1 MTSCAERIA
10 GGTEKTYN
18 KINYEPW
25 NGLKIYEYNPK
36 EPVIKGEMNMRKR
49 KWYERMSAAVLI
61 AVLLV
66 NHGDMG
72 IMAKAETITAL
83 EENLEEENKKIEAE
97 TASASNA
104 DEKRDT
110 TVDSNETTESDLE
123 KETATASNG
132 KEAPEIKRKMAKS
145 AMNAEPVTEGIYT
158 ISQTDGKFK
167 VVGGSLTEDGENLNS
182 LTDAFNKILSFGT
195 DTNININF
203 DNVNI
208 SSGAPGAPKLTKG
221 CELTLK
227 GTYTS
232 AAEAF
237 IIGSNDTFII
247 HNEADITTSSY
258 VIRRSSNAKNS
269 TAIFEQNGGTV
280 KSVDGF
286 YMYENDV
293 ISLNGGIIN
302 GNARGNGG
310 TGSIKIKVGTWNGQ
324 LAHIKDIDI
333 CGGQLNNIKDD
344 TSTITAI
351 SESEEVSIRGGEI
364 YAKNTN
370 SSGRAFAI
378 LMSDKT
384 KLSLSDNIDISAAGG
399 NTYGSI
405 YYGYSAQSC
414 ATIDA
419 VNLKTINDTFK
430 FVVSDL
436 AMKASSSLKNWIKGS
451 SGNMKTLVEGI
462 HLSIVN
468 HNSDKGYADQYKSY
482 EARAV
487 DNYIRIM
494 DPKDE
499 SSLIPAGNIK
509 SAEIQLP
516 SDPEKYQVT
525 ITYDKTE
532 DGTEKVETVKYT
544 KAQVTVSGIIDEI
557 LLRNTGTDGV
567 EISVGT
573 TKNPIAGDITVDSG
587 NADDKPVLLKGKIT
601 GKVNV
606 VGTGTLESEINC
618 SGFNGETKSTIHI
631 TGGEII
637 GTVNADN
644 ANESV
649 ITLNSADLIV
659 DGNAHIV
666 DQSAYSSQNRYAIS
680 ATGGVKVTVN
690 GGTIE
695 SKKNTAVYLYRSGSS
710 GLQEDHAKFE
720 MTGGTIK
727 GGEYGLKHTHLNEVT
742 LSGGKISGGENRPDV
757 YMALE
762 KNSVS
767 GTAKFTV
774 EGNFP
779 FASMQIES
787 ASKVNEIDFTKAKAT
802 GEENLKINLPLDGND
817 TGANM
822 KLFKASTS
830 NYRDLLEH
838 ITLSGGKTPIF
849 AVYNEHKISDN
860 PETTEIYA
868 FSAPNLYTVHVKYYT
883 GKDEKDPFYDE
894 YLLNL
899 DDSHRSYLSNLGLPD
914 GAAFSVWRYKEDS
927 NRNGT
932 ATDTTATVNQ
942 LVEDRLNPQGQIPE
956 IELYAGYQVKFDA
969 AISSDDI
976 KENFATIKGTSDG
989 TKVYY
994 TNSNYQGYTGEALRA
1009 EAKKED
1015 SKASFATVDVENGK
1029 FSIELNNL
1037 SVDTSYTYY
1046 LVAENDNN
1054 DVSEMQTVKFM
1065 TLKRTLT
1072 KDDFKIV
1079 GDTEFT
1085 YTNNGDVHNVKVQPV
1100 EEKGGT
1106 FGIDAVRY
1114 KEKVGAE
1121 DADNFIGAPAAA
1133 GTYGIYVSTNSENG
1147 VERVTNLR
1155 IGEITIKKA
1164 TFNPDWFQTVTSINY
1179 GNDEEDYLKP
1189 GIKDAYSVGGHT
1201 VTGYGEIRFEL
1212 YRDAE
1217 LTQKVSRNAEGHYEV
1232 NADPDQEY
1240 VTYYMGIT
1248 SSGGN
1253 NVEAHENPVRIG
1265 TDLKI
1270 YRASNTI
1277 SIVTCPDIRYGEAP
1291 KPELTATDTTGEIKY
1306 TYSSTED
1313 GEYKEWNA
1321 ENKPGL
1327 WYVKATVSQSR
1338 NYKKAESTPVAFTVS
1353 RAQLVPSVNTLQSKT
1368 YDGDT
1373 NAEGTLTLSSADGK
1387 PILPEDAGKLKANGT
1402 FQWTSSDSGTDTVN
1416 VTEITL
1422 DPKFEDRYE
1431 LTTSE
1436 LSNVSCSGAK
1446 IENAQIKNVSVRQM
1460 MELTYNGKE
1469 QLPKVTATGSTIG
1482 GTAITFRYGLTAEQA
1497 ADETQALKTVPA
1509 FTDAGI
1515 YTVYYTASAANHD
1528 SVSGSFEIEIK
1539 NASIT
1544 GVDAAGYT
1552 GIYDG
1557 YSHGIK
1563 ITLTGKA
1570 ENGEILYGE
1579 SEDNCTLKESPVYK
1593 NTGSY
1598 TVYYTVTKK
1607 NFDTISGSAT
1617 VAITPAQLT
1626 VTAESRNVTYKDEP
1640 PVYSST
1646 FEGFVNGENTEVL
1659 GGTLSYECA
1668 YAAGSDVDE
1677 YKIIPSGLTAENG
1690 NYVITYQ
1697 PGKLTVSQAK
1707 PEFELRNLDQLKRV
1721 YDAKNTTPEAW
1732 TDSDGNMTVTIKKGS
1747 EILTEAPMN
1756 AGTYTVEVHTEA
1768 GKNYE
1773 AGSQIF
1779 SFEIKKAPLSVKA
1792 VDQNVTVG
1800 DAIPEYAVL
1809 YEGFAGTDTADVLNG
1824 SLQFT
1829 CEYAP
1834 DSAAGDYAIQPSG
1847 LTSENYEILFENGTL
1862 HAVRRASSGSDD
1874 SDNSDGSGSTKNPA
1888 ATNFGKN
1895 VSNSRSS
1902 ENEAQGTWKRDEKG
1916 WWFEF
1921 TNGTYPAGKKSE
1933 NNSSEKP
1940 FWIWTGGRWWA
1951 FDSEGYLKTGWVFD
1965 GASGKWYLLNEKNG
1979 MQIGWHYDESGRFWY
1994 YLDPVS
2000 GAMLTGWQL
2009 INGKWYYFSKTSGA
2023 VPLGSM
2029 YRETRTPDGYYVDKD
2044 GAWDGLEAKEN

>member
-25 NGLKIYEYNPK
+25 NGLKIYKYNPK

-49 KWYERMSAAVLI
+49 KWYERMSAAALI

-72 IMAKAETITAL
+72 IMAKAETIPAL

-97 TASASNA
+97 TASESNA

-132 KEAPEIKRKMAKS
+132 KETPEIKRKMAKS
-145 AMNAEPVTEGIYT
+145 AMNAETVTEETYS

-269 TAIFEQNGGTV
+269 TVIFEQSGGTV
-280 KSVDGF
+280 ESVDGF
-286 YMYENDV
+286 NMYENDV

-333 CGGQLNNIKDD
+333 YGGQLNNTKDD
-344 TSTITAI
+344 TSTIAAI
-351 SESEEVSIRGGEI
+351 KECEEVSISGGSVF
-364 YAKNTN
+364 AKNTK
-370 SSGRAFAI
+370 GKAFAI
-378 LMSDKT
+378 YMIKNTQLT
-384 KLSLSDNIDISAAGG
+384 LSGNIDVSASG
-399 NTYGSI
+399 TTSGSI
-405 YYGYSAQSC
+405 YYGGASTYPVINAENVQNIGENFFVVPSDRIMQVNPVSNWIMGSKNNIEYLCENIKLTVVNAYDKGSADEYTNYTLKAVGNYIRFVDENKPASPLKSGAIKLADITLSSDGTSYEVYYEVTTDGKEYKETVTYSAQ
-414 ATIDA
+414 
-419 VNLKTINDTFK
+419 NQK
-430 FVVSDL
+430 VSDIL
-436 AMKASSSLKNWIKGS
+436 ND
-451 SGNMKTLVEGI
+451 
-462 HLSIVN
+462 IV
-468 HNSDKGYADQYKSY
+468 S
-482 EARAV
+482 V
-487 DNYIRIM
+487 
-494 DPKDE
+494 
-499 SSLIPAGNIK
+499 
-509 SAEIQLP
+509 
-516 SDPEKYQVT
+516 
-525 ITYDKTE
+525 
-532 DGTEKVETVKYT
+532 
-544 KAQVTVSGIIDEI
+544 
-557 LLRNTGTDGV
+557 NTGTTGP
-567 EISVGT
+567 EITIGSIGT
-573 TKNPIAGDITVDSG
+573 PIEEDITIDTGSMDE
-587 NADDKPVLLKGKIT
+587 NKTTTLKGAIT

-606 VGTGTLESEINC
+606 TGSGTLQSEINC
-618 SGFNGETKSTIHI
+618 SGFYGRTNSEIHI
-631 TGGEII
+631 TDGQITGKE
-637 GTVNADN
+637 N
-644 ANESV
+644 ANDAV
-649 ITLNSADLIV
+649 IVLGAANLTVEGEHTKIWDKSASGGD
-659 DGNAHIV
+659 
-666 DQSAYSSQNRYAIS
+666 RYAIQ
-680 ATGGVKVTVN
+680 AIGGVSV
-690 GGTIE
+690 
-695 SKKNTAVYLYRSGSS
+695 
-710 GLQEDHAKFE
+710 
-720 MTGGTIK
+720 TIK
-727 GGEYGLKHTHLNEVT
+727 GGEIKSDNNTAVYIYRSSGQKKDHATFTMEDGTITGGVYGLRHAHLNEIN
-742 LSGGKISGGENRPDV
+742 LSGGTITGRANQPDV
-757 YMALE
+757 YMARE
-762 KNSVS
+762 INVS
-767 GTAKFTV
+767 ETANFTV

-779 FASMQIES
+779 FKSMQIES
-787 ASKVNEIDFTKAKAT
+787 ASLKNEIDFTKATVTEDK
-802 GEENLKINLPLDGND
+802 KILISSPLD
-817 TGANM
+817 ANTKESYV

-830 NYRDLLEH
+830 NYQDLIKH
-838 ITLSGGKTPIF
+838 IELTGGINPICV
-849 AVYNEHKISDN
+849 VYNANPVSAN

-868 FSAPNLYTVHVKYYT
+868 FSAPNPYTVHVKYYT
-883 GKDEKDPFYDE
+883 GKDESNPFYEE

-899 DDSHRSYLSNLGLPD
+899 DDIHRSYLSNLGLPD
-914 GAAFSVWRYKEDS
+914 GAAFSVWRYKENS

-932 ATDTTATVNQ
+932 ATDVTKTVNE
-942 LVEDRLNPQGQIPE
+942 LFNGILYPTSAVPE
-956 IELYAGYQVKFDA
+956 IELYAGYQVALNA
-969 AISSDDI
+969 AADDI
-976 KENFATIKGTSDG
+976 KANSAVIKGTSDG
-989 TKVYY
+989 TTVYY
-994 TNSNYQGYTGEALRA
+994 TNDSKYRGYTGEGLRA
-1009 EAKKED
+1009 AAKSADTQNHFVTKE
-1015 SKASFATVDVENGK
+1015 VQNGEI
-1029 FSIELNNL
+1029 SIELNNL
-1037 SVDTSYTYY
+1037 SVNTAYTYY
-1046 LVAENDNN
+1046 LVAENANN
-1054 DVSEMQTVKFM
+1054 DVSEMQTVKFT

-1072 KDDFKIV
+1072 KDDFQIV
-1079 GDTEFT
+1079 GSTEFT
-1085 YTNNGDVHNVKVQPV
+1085 YTHNGDIHVIEVRPV
-1100 EEKGGT
+1100 EGKEGS
-1106 FGIDAVRY
+1106 FGINAVQY

-1121 DADNFIGAPAAA
+1121 DTGNFIGAPAAA
-1133 GTYGIYVSTNSENG
+1133 GTYGIYVGTNSENG

-1164 TFNPDWFQTVTSINY
+1164 TFNSDWFQTVTSINY

-1189 GIKDAYSVGGHT
+1189 GIKDEYNGVGGSA
-1201 VTGYGEIRFEL
+1201 VTGYGQIEYKL
-1212 YRDAE
+1212 YNDSE
-1217 LTQKVSRNAEGHYEV
+1217 LTQEVLRNSDGHY
-1232 NADPDQEY
+1232 DSSPDMNQEY
-1240 VTYYMGIT
+1240 AIYYMGVT
-1248 SSGGN
+1248 STGGD
-1253 NVEAHENPVRIG
+1253 NVEPQGTPVLVG
-1265 TDLKI
+1265 TQITVK
-1270 YRASNTI
+1270 RATNTI
-1277 SIVTCPDIRYGEAP
+1277 SITSCPDIRYGETP
-1291 KPELTATDTTGEIKY
+1291 KPESEATDTTGGVKY
-1306 TYSSTED
+1306 TYSSTEN
-1313 GEYKEWNA
+1313 GEYTDWN
-1321 ENKPGL
+1321 EKNKPGT
-1327 WYVKATVSQSR
+1327 WYVKATVGKSQ
-1338 NYKKAESTPVAFTVS
+1338 NYNEATSDSVEFEVSKAK
-1353 RAQLVPSVNTLQSKT
+1353 LVPSVSAVKSKI
-1368 YDGDT
+1368 YDGNT
-1373 NAEGTLTLSSADGK
+1373 KAEGTLTLSSADGN
-1387 PILPEDAGKLKANGT
+1387 PILSEDAVALEAKGT
-1402 FQWTSSDSGTDTVN
+1402 FTWTSKDAGTNTVDVTGIALDSQ
-1416 VTEITL
+1416 
-1422 DPKFEDRYE
+1422 FADRYE

-1446 IENAQIKNVSVRQM
+1446 IKNAQIKNVSVRQM
-1460 MELTYNGKE
+1460 MELTYNGRE
-1469 QLPKVTATGSTIG
+1469 QLPEVTATGSTIG
-1482 GTAITFRYGLTAEQA
+1482 GTAITFHYGLTAEQA
-1497 ADETQALKTVPA
+1497 ADETQALKNAPA

-1528 SVSGSFEIEIK
+1528 SVYGSFEIEIK
-1539 NASIT
+1539 KASIT

-1557 YSHGIK
+1557 KSHGIK
-1563 ITLTGKA
+1563 ITLTGNA
-1570 ENGEILYGE
+1570 GDGEILYGE
-1579 SEDNCTLKESPVYK
+1579 SEDNCTLTESPVYK

-1617 VAITPAQLT
+1617 VAIIPAQLT

-1707 PEFELRNLDQLKRV
+1707 PEFELRNLDQLNRV
-1721 YDAKNTTPEAW
+1721 YDAKNTAPEAW
-1732 TDSDGNMTVTIKKGS
+1732 TDSDGNVTVTFKKGS

-1756 AGTYTVEVHTEA
+1756 AGIYTVEVHTEA

-1824 SLQFT
+1824 SLKFT

-1834 DSAAGDYAIQPSG
+1834 DSAAGDYSILPSG
-1847 LTSENYEILFENGTL
+1847 LTSENYEIHFENGTL

-1874 SDNSDGSGSTKNPA
+1874 SDNSGGSGSTKNPA

-1895 VSNSRSS
+1895 VSNSSSS
-1902 ENEAQGTWKRDEKG
+1902 ENDAQGTWKRDNKG

-1921 TNGTYPAGKKSE
+1921 KDGTYPAG
-1933 NNSSEKP
+1933 EKINDQNGEKLG
-1940 FWIWTGGRWWA
+1940 WIQKDGKWWA
-1951 FDSEGYLKTGWVFD
+1951 FGSDGYLKRGWAQD
-1965 GASGKWYLLNEKNG
+1965 NASGKWYLIDENTG
-1979 MQIGWHYDESGRFWY
+1979 MQTSWHYDESDQHWY
-1994 YLDPVS
+1994 YLDPAS
-2000 GAMLTGWQL
+2000 GVMLTGWQF
-2009 INGKWYYFSKTSGA
+2009 INGKWYYLSKISGA

-2029 YRETRTPDGYYVDKD
+2029 YREIRTPDGYYVDKD
-2044 GAWDGLEAKEN
+2044 GVWDGLETKEK

>member
-25 NGLKIYEYNPK
+25 NGLKIYKYNPK

-49 KWYERMSAAVLI
+49 KWYERMSAAALI

-72 IMAKAETITAL
+72 IMAKAETIPAL

-97 TASASNA
+97 TASESNA

-132 KEAPEIKRKMAKS
+132 KETPEIKRKMAKS
-145 AMNAEPVTEGIYT
+145 AMNAETVTEETYS

-269 TAIFEQNGGTV
+269 TVIFEQSGGTV
-280 KSVDGF
+280 ESVDGF
-286 YMYENDV
+286 NMYENDV

-310 TGSIKIKVGTWNGQ
+310 TGSIKIKDGTWNGQ

-333 CGGQLNNIKDD
+333 YGGQLNNTKDD
-344 TSTITAI
+344 TSTIAAI
-351 SESEEVSIRGGEI
+351 KECEEVSIRGGSVF
-364 YAKNTN
+364 AKNTK
-370 SSGRAFAI
+370 GKAFAI
-378 LMSDKT
+378 YMIKNTQLT
-384 KLSLSDNIDISAAGG
+384 LSGNIDISASG
-399 NTYGSI
+399 TTSGSI
-405 YYGYSAQSC
+405 YYGWSSTYP
-414 ATIDA
+414 
-419 VNLKTINDTFK
+419 VINAEKVQNIGKNF
-430 FVVSDL
+430 FVVPSDKTMN
-436 AMKASSSLKNWIKGS
+436 ANPVSNWIKGS
-451 SGNMKTLVEGI
+451 QNNIKYLCENIKLKV
-462 HLSIVN
+462 VN
-468 HNSDKGYADQYKSY
+468 ASDKGSADKYTNYTLK
-482 EARAV
+482 AV
-487 DNYIRIM
+487 GNYIRFV
-494 DPKDE
+494 DE
-499 SSLIPAGNIK
+499 NKPASPLKSGAIKLADITLSS
-509 SAEIQLP
+509 
-516 SDPEKYQVT
+516 
-525 ITYDKTE
+525 
-532 DGTEKVETVKYT
+532 DGTSYEVYYEVTTDGKEYKETVTYS
-544 KAQVTVSGIIDEI
+544 AQNQKVSDI
-557 LLRNTGTDGV
+557 LNDIVSVNTGTTGP
-567 EISVGT
+567 EITIGSIGT
-573 TKNPIAGDITVDSG
+573 PIEEDITIDTGSMDE
-587 NADDKPVLLKGKIT
+587 NKTTTLKGAIT

-606 VGTGTLESEINC
+606 TGSGTLQSEINC
-618 SGFNGETKSTIHI
+618 SGFYGRTNSEIHI
-631 TGGEII
+631 TDGQITGKE
-637 GTVNADN
+637 N
-644 ANESV
+644 ANDAV
-649 ITLNSADLIV
+649 IVLGAANLTVEGEHTKIWDKSASGGD
-659 DGNAHIV
+659 
-666 DQSAYSSQNRYAIS
+666 RYAIQ
-680 ATGGVKVTVN
+680 AIGGVSV
-690 GGTIE
+690 
-695 SKKNTAVYLYRSGSS
+695 
-710 GLQEDHAKFE
+710 
-720 MTGGTIK
+720 TIK
-727 GGEYGLKHTHLNEVT
+727 GGEIKSDNNTAVYIYRSSGQKKDHATFTMEDGTITGGVYGLRHAHLNEIN
-742 LSGGKISGGENRPDV
+742 LSGGTITGRANQPDV
-757 YMALE
+757 YMARE
-762 KNSVS
+762 INVS
-767 GTAKFTV
+767 ETANFTV

-779 FASMQIES
+779 FKSMQIES
-787 ASKVNEIDFTKAKAT
+787 ASLKNEIDFTKATVTEDK
-802 GEENLKINLPLDGND
+802 KILISSPLD
-817 TGANM
+817 ANTKESYV

-830 NYRDLLEH
+830 NYQDLIKH
-838 ITLSGGKTPIF
+838 IELTGGINPICV
-849 AVYNEHKISDN
+849 VYNANPVSAN

-868 FSAPNLYTVHVKYYT
+868 FSAPNPYTVHVKYYT
-883 GKDEKDPFYDE
+883 GKDESNPFYEE

-899 DDSHRSYLSNLGLPD
+899 DDIHRSYLSNLGLPD
-914 GAAFSVWRYKEDS
+914 GAAFSVWRYKENS

-932 ATDTTATVNQ
+932 ATDVTKTVNE
-942 LVEDRLNPQGQIPE
+942 LFNGKLYLTSAVPE
-956 IELYAGYQVKFDA
+956 IELYAGYQVALNA
-969 AISSDDI
+969 AADDI
-976 KENFATIKGTSDG
+976 KANSAVIKGTSDG
-989 TKVYY
+989 TTVYY
-994 TNSNYQGYTGEALRA
+994 TNDSKYQGYTGEGLRA
-1009 EAKKED
+1009 AAKSADTQNHFVTKE
-1015 SKASFATVDVENGK
+1015 VQNGEI
-1029 FSIELNNL
+1029 SIELNNL
-1037 SVDTSYTYY
+1037 SVNTAYTYY
-1046 LVAENDNN
+1046 LVAENANN
-1054 DVSEMQTVKFM
+1054 DVSEMQTVKFT

-1072 KDDFKIV
+1072 KDDFQIV
-1079 GDTEFT
+1079 GSTEFT
-1085 YTNNGDVHNVKVQPV
+1085 YTHNGDIHEIEVRPV
-1100 EEKGGT
+1100 EGKEGS
-1106 FGIDAVRY
+1106 FGIGAVQY

-1164 TFNPDWFQTVTSINY
+1164 TFNPGWFQTVTSINY
-1179 GNDEEDYLKP
+1179 GNDKEDYLKP
-1189 GIKDAYSVGGHT
+1189 GIKDEYNGVGGSA
-1201 VTGYGEIRFEL
+1201 VTGYGQIEYKL
-1212 YRDAE
+1212 YNDSE
-1217 LTQKVSRNAEGHYEV
+1217 LTQEVLRNSDGHY
-1232 NADPDQEY
+1232 DSSPDMNQNY
-1240 VTYYMGIT
+1240 AIYYMGVT
-1248 SSGGN
+1248 STGGD
-1253 NVEAHENPVRIG
+1253 NVEPRVKPVLVG
-1265 TDLKI
+1265 TQITVK
-1270 YRASNTI
+1270 RATNTI
-1277 SIVTCPDIRYGEAP
+1277 SITSCPDIRYGETP
-1291 KPELTATDTTGEIKY
+1291 KPESEATDTTGGVKY
-1306 TYSSTED
+1306 TYSSTEN
-1313 GEYKEWNA
+1313 GEYTDWN
-1321 ENKPGL
+1321 EKNKPGT
-1327 WYVKATVSQSR
+1327 WYVKATVGKSQ
-1338 NYKKAESTPVAFTVS
+1338 NYNEATSDSVEFEVSKAK
-1353 RAQLVPSVNTLQSKT
+1353 LVPSVSAVKSKI
-1368 YDGDT
+1368 YDGNT
-1373 NAEGTLTLSSADGK
+1373 KAEGTLTLSSADGN
-1387 PILPEDAGKLKANGT
+1387 PILSEDAVALEAKGT
-1402 FQWTSSDSGTDTVN
+1402 FTWTSKDAGTNTVDVTGIALDSQ
-1416 VTEITL
+1416 
-1422 DPKFEDRYE
+1422 FEDRYE
-1431 LTTSE
+1431 LTARE

-1446 IENAQIKNVSVRQM
+1446 IENAKIQNVSVRQIS
-1460 MELTYNGKE
+1460 ELTYNGKE
-1469 QLPKVTATGSTIG
+1469 QKPDVETTGSTIG
-1482 GTAITFRYGLTAEQA
+1482 GTAITFRYGLTAVQA

-1677 YKIIPSGLTAENG
+1677 YEIIPSGLTAENG
-1690 NYVITYQ
+1690 NYEITYQ

-1707 PEFELRNLDQLKRV
+1707 PEFELRNLDQLNRV
-1721 YDAKNTTPEAW
+1721 YDAKNTAPEAW
-1732 TDSDGNMTVTIKKGS
+1732 TDSDGNVTVTFKKGS

-1756 AGTYTVEVHTEA
+1756 AGIYTVEVHTEA

-1800 DAIPEYAVL
+1800 DAIPEYTVL

-1824 SLQFT
+1824 SLKFT

-1834 DSAAGDYAIQPSG
+1834 DSAAGDYSILPSG
-1847 LTSENYEILFENGTL
+1847 LTSENYEIHFENGTL

-1874 SDNSDGSGSTKNPA
+1874 SDNSGGSGSTKNPA

-1895 VSNSRSS
+1895 VSNSSSS
-1902 ENEAQGTWKRDEKG
+1902 ENDAQGTWKRDNKG

-1921 TNGTYPAGKKSE
+1921 KDGTYPAG
-1933 NNSSEKP
+1933 EKINDQNGEKLG
-1940 FWIWTGGRWWA
+1940 WIQKDGKWWA
-1951 FDSEGYLKTGWVFD
+1951 FGSDGYLKRGWAQD
-1965 GASGKWYLLNEKNG
+1965 NASGKWYLIDENTG
-1979 MQIGWHYDESGRFWY
+1979 MQTSWHYDESDQHWY
-1994 YLDPVS
+1994 YLDPAS
-2000 GAMLTGWQL
+2000 GVMLTGWQF
-2009 INGKWYYFSKTSGA
+2009 INGKWYYLSKISGA

-2029 YRETRTPDGYYVDKD
+2029 YREIRTPDGYYVDKD
-2044 GAWDGLEAKEN
+2044 GVWDGLETKEK

>member
-1 MTSCAERIA
+1 
-10 GGTEKTYN
+10 
-18 KINYEPW
+18 
-25 NGLKIYEYNPK
+25 
-36 EPVIKGEMNMRKR
+36 
-49 KWYERMSAAVLI
+49 
-61 AVLLV
+61 
-66 NHGDMG
+66 
-72 IMAKAETITAL
+72 
-83 EENLEEENKKIEAE
+83 
-97 TASASNA
+97 
-104 DEKRDT
+104 
-110 TVDSNETTESDLE
+110 
-123 KETATASNG
+123 
-132 KEAPEIKRKMAKS
+132 
-145 AMNAEPVTEGIYT
+145 
-158 ISQTDGKFK
+158 
-167 VVGGSLTEDGENLNS
+167 
-182 LTDAFNKILSFGT
+182 
-195 DTNININF
+195 
-203 DNVNI
+203 
-208 SSGAPGAPKLTKG
+208 
-221 CELTLK
+221 
-227 GTYTS
+227 
-232 AAEAF
+232 
-237 IIGSNDTFII
+237 
-247 HNEADITTSSY
+247 
-258 VIRRSSNAKNS
+258 
-269 TAIFEQNGGTV
+269 
-280 KSVDGF
+280 
-286 YMYENDV
+286 
-293 ISLNGGIIN
+293 
-302 GNARGNGG
+302 
-310 TGSIKIKVGTWNGQ
+310 
-324 LAHIKDIDI
+324 
-333 CGGQLNNIKDD
+333 
-344 TSTITAI
+344 
-351 SESEEVSIRGGEI
+351 
-364 YAKNTN
+364 
-370 SSGRAFAI
+370 
-378 LMSDKT
+378 
-384 KLSLSDNIDISAAGG
+384 
-399 NTYGSI
+399 
-405 YYGYSAQSC
+405 
-414 ATIDA
+414 
-419 VNLKTINDTFK
+419 
-430 FVVSDL
+430 
-436 AMKASSSLKNWIKGS
+436 
-451 SGNMKTLVEGI
+451 
-462 HLSIVN
+462 
-468 HNSDKGYADQYKSY
+468 
-482 EARAV
+482 
-487 DNYIRIM
+487 
-494 DPKDE
+494 
-499 SSLIPAGNIK
+499 
-509 SAEIQLP
+509 
-516 SDPEKYQVT
+516 
-525 ITYDKTE
+525 
-532 DGTEKVETVKYT
+532 
-544 KAQVTVSGIIDEI
+544 
-557 LLRNTGTDGV
+557 
-567 EISVGT
+567 
-573 TKNPIAGDITVDSG
+573 
-587 NADDKPVLLKGKIT
+587 
-601 GKVNV
+601 
-606 VGTGTLESEINC
+606 
-618 SGFNGETKSTIHI
+618 
-631 TGGEII
+631 
-637 GTVNADN
+637 
-644 ANESV
+644 
-649 ITLNSADLIV
+649 
-659 DGNAHIV
+659 
-666 DQSAYSSQNRYAIS
+666 
-680 ATGGVKVTVN
+680 
-690 GGTIE
+690 
-695 SKKNTAVYLYRSGSS
+695 
-710 GLQEDHAKFE
+710 

-727 GGEYGLKHTHLNEVT
+727 DGEYGLKHTHLNEVT

-757 YMALE
+757 YMAWE
-762 KNSVS
+762 RNSVS

-774 EGNFP
+774 KGNFP
-779 FASMQIES
+779 FSSMQIES
-787 ASKVNEIDFTKAKAT
+787 ASKLNEIDFTKAKAT

-1054 DVSEMQTVKFM
+1054 DVSEMQTVKFK

-1072 KDDFKIV
+1072 TDDFQIV
-1079 GDTEFT
+1079 GSTEFT
-1085 YTNNGDVHNVKVQPV
+1085 YTHNGDIHEIEVRPV
-1100 EEKGGT
+1100 EGKEGS
-1106 FGIDAVRY
+1106 FGIGAVQY

-1179 GNDEEDYLKP
+1179 GNDKEDYLKP

-1240 VTYYMGIT
+1240 ATYYMGIT
-1248 SSGGN
+1248 SSGGK
-1253 NVEAHENPVRIG
+1253 NVEAQENPVRIG

-1277 SIVTCPDIRYGEAP
+1277 STVTCPDIRYGETP
-1291 KPELTATDTTGEIKY
+1291 KPELTAADTTGEIKY
-1306 TYSSTED
+1306 IYSSNEN

-1327 WYVKATVSQSR
+1327 WYVKAVVSQSQ
-1338 NYKKAESTPVAFTVS
+1338 NYKEAESTPVAFTVS
-1353 RAQLVPSVNTLQSKT
+1353 KARLVPSVNTLQSKT
-1368 YDGDT
+1368 YDGGT

-1416 VTEITL
+1416 VTEIKL

-1446 IENAQIKNVSVRQM
+1446 IENAKIQNVSVRQT
-1460 MELTYNGKE
+1460 MELTYNGRE
-1469 QLPKVTATGSTIG
+1469 QLPEVEATGSTIG
-1482 GTAITFRYGLTAEQA
+1482 GTAITFHYGLTAEQA
-1497 ADETQALKTVPA
+1497 EDETQALKTVPA

-1528 SVSGSFEIEIK
+1528 SVSGSFEIKIK

-1557 YSHGIK
+1557 QSHGIK
-1563 ITLTGKA
+1563 ITLSGNA
-1570 ENGEILYGE
+1570 GDGEILYGE
-1579 SEDNCTLKESPVYK
+1579 SEDNCTLTESPVYK

-1677 YKIIPSGLTAENG
+1677 YEIIPSGLTAENG
-1690 NYVITYQ
+1690 NYEITYQ

-1707 PEFELRNLDQLKRV
+1707 PEFELRNLDQLNRV
-1721 YDAKNTTPEAW
+1721 YDAKNTAPEAW
-1732 TDSDGNMTVTIKKGS
+1732 TDSDGNVTVTFKKGS

-1756 AGTYTVEVHTEA
+1756 AGIYTVEVHTEA

-1824 SLQFT
+1824 SLKFT

-1834 DSAAGDYAIQPSG
+1834 DSAAGDYSILPSG
-1847 LTSENYEILFENGTL
+1847 LTSENYEIHFENGTL

-1874 SDNSDGSGSTKNPA
+1874 SDNSGGSGSTKNPA

-1895 VSNSRSS
+1895 VSNSSSS
-1902 ENEAQGTWKRDEKG
+1902 ENDAQGTWKRDNKG

-1921 TNGTYPAGKKSE
+1921 KDGTYPAG
-1933 NNSSEKP
+1933 EKINDQNGEKLG
-1940 FWIWTGGRWWA
+1940 WIQKDGKWWA
-1951 FDSEGYLKTGWVFD
+1951 FGSDGYLKTGWVFD
-1965 GASGKWYLLNEKNG
+1965 GASGKWYLLNEKTG
-1979 MQIGWHYDESGRFWY
+1979 MQIGWYYDESGRFWY

>member
-1 MTSCAERIA
+1 
-10 GGTEKTYN
+10 
-18 KINYEPW
+18 
-25 NGLKIYEYNPK
+25 
-36 EPVIKGEMNMRKR
+36 MRKR
-49 KWYERMSAAVLI
+49 KWYERMSAAALI

-72 IMAKAETITAL
+72 IMAKAETIPAL

-97 TASASNA
+97 TASESNA

-132 KEAPEIKRKMAKS
+132 KETPEIKRKMAKS
-145 AMNAEPVTEGIYT
+145 AMNAEPATGGTYS

-269 TAIFEQNGGTV
+269 TVIFEQSGGTV
-280 KSVDGF
+280 ESVDGF
-286 YMYENDV
+286 NMYENDV

-310 TGSIKIKVGTWNGQ
+310 TGSIKIKDGTWNGQ

-333 CGGQLNNIKDD
+333 YGGQLNNTKDD
-344 TSTITAI
+344 TSTIAAI
-351 SESEEVSIRGGEI
+351 KECEEVSIRGGSVF
-364 YAKNTN
+364 AKNTK
-370 SSGRAFAI
+370 GKAFAI
-378 LMSDKT
+378 YMIKNTQLT
-384 KLSLSDNIDISAAGG
+384 LSGNIDVSASG
-399 NTYGSI
+399 TTSGSI
-405 YYGYSAQSC
+405 YYGGASTYPVINAENVQNIGENFFVVPSDRTMEVNPVSNWIMGSKNNIEYLCENIKLTVVNAYDKGSADEYTNYTLKAVGNYIRFVDENKPASPLKSGAIKLADITLSSDGTSYEVYYEVTTDGKEYKETVTYSAQ
-414 ATIDA
+414 
-419 VNLKTINDTFK
+419 NQK
-430 FVVSDL
+430 VSDIL
-436 AMKASSSLKNWIKGS
+436 ND
-451 SGNMKTLVEGI
+451 
-462 HLSIVN
+462 IV
-468 HNSDKGYADQYKSY
+468 S
-482 EARAV
+482 V
-487 DNYIRIM
+487 
-494 DPKDE
+494 
-499 SSLIPAGNIK
+499 
-509 SAEIQLP
+509 
-516 SDPEKYQVT
+516 
-525 ITYDKTE
+525 
-532 DGTEKVETVKYT
+532 
-544 KAQVTVSGIIDEI
+544 
-557 LLRNTGTDGV
+557 NTGTTGP
-567 EISVGT
+567 EITIGSIGT
-573 TKNPIAGDITVDSG
+573 PIEEDITIDTGSMDE
-587 NADDKPVLLKGKIT
+587 NKTTTLKGAIT

-606 VGTGTLESEINC
+606 TGSGTLQSEINC
-618 SGFNGETKSTIHI
+618 SGFYGRTNSEIHI
-631 TGGEII
+631 TDGQITGKE
-637 GTVNADN
+637 N
-644 ANESV
+644 ANDAV
-649 ITLNSADLIV
+649 IVLGAANLTVEGEHTKIWDKSASGGD
-659 DGNAHIV
+659 
-666 DQSAYSSQNRYAIS
+666 RYAIQ
-680 ATGGVKVTVN
+680 AIGGVSV
-690 GGTIE
+690 
-695 SKKNTAVYLYRSGSS
+695 
-710 GLQEDHAKFE
+710 
-720 MTGGTIK
+720 TIK
-727 GGEYGLKHTHLNEVT
+727 GGEIKSDNNTAVYIYRSSGQKKDHATFTMEDGTITGGVYGLRHAHLNEIN
-742 LSGGKISGGENRPDV
+742 LSGGTITGRANQPDV
-757 YMALE
+757 YMARE
-762 KNSVS
+762 INVS
-767 GTAKFTV
+767 ETANFTV

-779 FASMQIES
+779 FKSMQIES
-787 ASKVNEIDFTKAKAT
+787 ASLKNEIDFTKATVTEDK
-802 GEENLKINLPLDGND
+802 KILISSPLD
-817 TGANM
+817 ANTKESYV

-830 NYRDLLEH
+830 NYQDLIKH
-838 ITLSGGKTPIF
+838 IELTGGINPICV
-849 AVYNEHKISDN
+849 VYNANPVSAN

-868 FSAPNLYTVHVKYYT
+868 FSAPNPYTVHVKYYI
-883 GKDEKDPFYDE
+883 GKDEKDPFYEE

-899 DDSHRSYLSNLGLPD
+899 DDSHRSYLSNIGLPG
-914 GAAFSVWRYKEDS
+914 GAAFSVWKYKENS

-932 ATDTTATVNQ
+932 ATDVTKTVNE
-942 LVEDRLNPQGQIPE
+942 LFNGKLYLTSAVPE
-956 IELYAGYQVKFDA
+956 IELYAGYQVALNA
-969 AISSDDI
+969 AADDI
-976 KENFATIKGTSDG
+976 KANSAVIKGTSDG
-989 TKVYY
+989 TTVYY
-994 TNSNYQGYTGEALRA
+994 TNDSKYQGYTGEGLRA
-1009 EAKKED
+1009 AAKSADTQNHFVTKE
-1015 SKASFATVDVENGK
+1015 VQNGEI
-1029 FSIELNNL
+1029 SIELNNL
-1037 SVDTSYTYY
+1037 SVNTAYTYY
-1046 LVAENDNN
+1046 LVAENANN
-1054 DVSEMQTVKFM
+1054 DVSEMQTVKFT

-1072 KDDFKIV
+1072 KDDFQIV
-1079 GDTEFT
+1079 GSTEFT
-1085 YTNNGDVHNVKVQPV
+1085 YTHNGDIHVIEVRPV
-1100 EEKGGT
+1100 EGKEGS
-1106 FGIDAVRY
+1106 FGINAVQY

-1121 DADNFIGAPAAA
+1121 DTGNFIGAPAAA

-1164 TFNPDWFQTVTSINY
+1164 TFNSDWFQTVTSINY

-1189 GIKDAYSVGGHT
+1189 GIKDEYNGVGGSA
-1201 VTGYGEIRFEL
+1201 VTGYGQIEYKL
-1212 YRDAE
+1212 YNDSE
-1217 LTQKVSRNAEGHYEV
+1217 LTQEVLRNSDGHY
-1232 NADPDQEY
+1232 DSSPDMNQNY
-1240 VTYYMGIT
+1240 AIYYMGVT
-1248 SSGGN
+1248 STGGD
-1253 NVEAHENPVRIG
+1253 NVEPRVKPVLVG
-1265 TDLKI
+1265 TQITVK
-1270 YRASNTI
+1270 RATNTI
-1277 SIVTCPDIRYGEAP
+1277 SITSCPDIRYGETP
-1291 KPELTATDTTGEIKY
+1291 KPESEATDTTGGVKY
-1306 TYSSTED
+1306 TYSSTEN
-1313 GEYKEWNA
+1313 GEYTDWN
-1321 ENKPGL
+1321 EKNKPGT
-1327 WYVKATVSQSR
+1327 WYVKATVGKSQ
-1338 NYKKAESTPVAFTVS
+1338 NYNEATSDSVEFEVSKAK
-1353 RAQLVPSVNTLQSKT
+1353 LVPSVSAVKSKI
-1368 YDGDT
+1368 YDGNT
-1373 NAEGTLTLSSADGK
+1373 NAEGTLTLSSTDGK
-1387 PILPEDAGKLKANGT
+1387 PILSEDAAALEAKGT
-1402 FQWTSSDSGTDTVN
+1402 FTWTSKDAGTNTVN
-1416 VTEITL
+1416 VTGIAL
-1422 DPKFEDRYE
+1422 DSKFEDRYE

-1460 MELTYNGKE
+1460 MELTYNGRE
-1469 QLPKVTATGSTIG
+1469 QLPEVTATGSTTG
-1482 GTAITFRYGLTAEQA
+1482 GTAITFRYGLTAKQA
-1497 ADETQALKTVPA
+1497 ADEKQELKNAPA

-1544 GVDAAGYT
+1544 GIDAAGYT
-1552 GIYDG
+1552 GSYDG
-1557 YSHGIK
+1557 KSHGIK
-1563 ITLTGKA
+1563 ITLTGNA
-1570 ENGEILYGE
+1570 GDGEILYGE
-1579 SEDNCTLKESPVYK
+1579 SEDNCTLTESPVYK

-1677 YKIIPSGLTAENG
+1677 YEIIPSGLTAENG
-1690 NYVITYQ
+1690 NYEITYQ

-1707 PEFELRNLDQLKRV
+1707 PEFELRNLDQLNRV
-1721 YDAKNTTPEAW
+1721 YDAKNTAPEAW
-1732 TDSDGNMTVTIKKGS
+1732 TDSDGNVTVTFKKGS

-1756 AGTYTVEVHTEA
+1756 AGIYTVEVHTEA

-1824 SLQFT
+1824 SLKFT

-1834 DSAAGDYAIQPSG
+1834 DSAAGDYSILPSG
-1847 LTSENYEILFENGTL
+1847 LTSENYEIHFENGTL

-1874 SDNSDGSGSTKNPA
+1874 SDNSGGSGSTKNPA

-1895 VSNSRSS
+1895 VSNSSSS
-1902 ENEAQGTWKRDEKG
+1902 ENDAQGTWKRDNKG

-1921 TNGTYPAGKKSE
+1921 KDGTYPAG
-1933 NNSSEKP
+1933 EKISDQNGEKLG
-1940 FWIWTGGRWWA
+1940 WIQKDGKWWA
-1951 FDSEGYLKTGWVFD
+1951 FGSDGYLKTGWVFD

-2029 YRETRTPDGYYVDKD
+2029 YKEIRTPDGYYVDKD

>member
-25 NGLKIYEYNPK
+25 NGLKIYKYNPK

-49 KWYERMSAAVLI
+49 KWYERMSAAALI

-72 IMAKAETITAL
+72 IMAKAETIPAL

-97 TASASNA
+97 TASESNA

-132 KEAPEIKRKMAKS
+132 KETPEIKRKMAKS
-145 AMNAEPVTEGIYT
+145 AMNAETVTEETYS

-269 TAIFEQNGGTV
+269 TVIFEQSGGTV
-280 KSVDGF
+280 ESVDGF
-286 YMYENDV
+286 NMYENDV

-310 TGSIKIKVGTWNGQ
+310 TGSIKIKDGTWNGQ

-333 CGGQLNNIKDD
+333 YGGQLNNTKDD
-344 TSTITAI
+344 TSTIAAI
-351 SESEEVSIRGGEI
+351 KECEEVSIRGGSVF
-364 YAKNTN
+364 AKNTK
-370 SSGRAFAI
+370 GKAFAI
-378 LMSDKT
+378 YMIKNTQLT
-384 KLSLSDNIDISAAGG
+384 LSGNIDISASG
-399 NTYGSI
+399 TTSGSI
-405 YYGYSAQSC
+405 YYGWSSTYP
-414 ATIDA
+414 
-419 VNLKTINDTFK
+419 VINAEKVQNIGKNF
-430 FVVSDL
+430 FVVPSDKTMN
-436 AMKASSSLKNWIKGS
+436 ANPVSNWIKGS
-451 SGNMKTLVEGI
+451 QNNIKYLCENIKLKV
-462 HLSIVN
+462 VN
-468 HNSDKGYADQYKSY
+468 ASDKGSADKYTNYTLK
-482 EARAV
+482 AV
-487 DNYIRIM
+487 GNYIRFV
-494 DPKDE
+494 DE
-499 SSLIPAGNIK
+499 NKPASPLKSGAIKLADITLSS
-509 SAEIQLP
+509 
-516 SDPEKYQVT
+516 
-525 ITYDKTE
+525 
-532 DGTEKVETVKYT
+532 DGTSYEVYYEVTTDGKEYKETVTYS
-544 KAQVTVSGIIDEI
+544 AQNQKVSDI
-557 LLRNTGTDGV
+557 LNDIVSVNTGTTGP
-567 EISVGT
+567 EITIGSIGT
-573 TKNPIAGDITVDSG
+573 PIEEDITIDTGSMDE
-587 NADDKPVLLKGKIT
+587 NKTTTLKGAIT

-606 VGTGTLESEINC
+606 TGSGTLQSEINC
-618 SGFNGETKSTIHI
+618 SGFYGRTNSEIHI
-631 TGGEII
+631 TDGQITGKE
-637 GTVNADN
+637 N
-644 ANESV
+644 ANDAV
-649 ITLNSADLIV
+649 IVLGAANLTVEGEHTKIWDKSASGGD
-659 DGNAHIV
+659 
-666 DQSAYSSQNRYAIS
+666 RYAIQ
-680 ATGGVKVTVN
+680 AIGGVSV
-690 GGTIE
+690 
-695 SKKNTAVYLYRSGSS
+695 
-710 GLQEDHAKFE
+710 
-720 MTGGTIK
+720 TIK
-727 GGEYGLKHTHLNEVT
+727 GGEIKSDNNTAVYIYRSSGQKKDHATFTMEDGTITGGVYGLRHAHLNEIN
-742 LSGGKISGGENRPDV
+742 LSGGTITGRANQPDV
-757 YMALE
+757 YMARE
-762 KNSVS
+762 INVS
-767 GTAKFTV
+767 ETANFTV

-779 FASMQIES
+779 FKSMQIES
-787 ASKVNEIDFTKAKAT
+787 ASLKNEIDFTKATVTEDK
-802 GEENLKINLPLDGND
+802 KILISSPLD
-817 TGANM
+817 ANTKESYV

-830 NYRDLLEH
+830 NYQDLIKH
-838 ITLSGGKTPIF
+838 IELTGGINPICV
-849 AVYNEHKISDN
+849 VYNANPVSAN

-868 FSAPNLYTVHVKYYT
+868 FSAPNPYTVHVKYYT
-883 GKDEKDPFYDE
+883 GKDESNPFYEE

-899 DDSHRSYLSNLGLPD
+899 DDIHRSYLSNLGLPD
-914 GAAFSVWRYKEDS
+914 GAAFSVWRYKENS

-932 ATDTTATVNQ
+932 ATDVTKTVNE
-942 LVEDRLNPQGQIPE
+942 LFNGILYPTSAVPE
-956 IELYAGYQVKFDA
+956 IELYAGYQVALNA
-969 AISSDDI
+969 AADDI
-976 KENFATIKGTSDG
+976 KANLAVIKGTSDG
-989 TKVYY
+989 TTVYY
-994 TNSNYQGYTGEALRA
+994 TNDSKYQGYTGEGLRA
-1009 EAKKED
+1009 AAKSADTQNHFVTKE
-1015 SKASFATVDVENGK
+1015 VQNGEI
-1029 FSIELNNL
+1029 SIELNNL
-1037 SVDTSYTYY
+1037 SVNTAYTYY
-1046 LVAENDNN
+1046 LVAENANN
-1054 DVSEMQTVKFM
+1054 DVSEMQTVKFT

-1072 KDDFKIV
+1072 KDDFQIV
-1079 GDTEFT
+1079 GSTEFT
-1085 YTNNGDVHNVKVQPV
+1085 YTHNGDIHVIEVRPV
-1100 EEKGGT
+1100 EGKEGS
-1106 FGIDAVRY
+1106 FGINAVQY

-1121 DADNFIGAPAAA
+1121 DTGNFIGAPAAA

-1164 TFNPDWFQTVTSINY
+1164 TFNPGWFQTVTSINY
-1179 GNDEEDYLKP
+1179 GNDKEDYLKP
-1189 GIKDAYSVGGHT
+1189 GIKDEYNGVGGSA
-1201 VTGYGEIRFEL
+1201 VTGYGQIEYKL
-1212 YRDAE
+1212 YNDSE
-1217 LTQKVSRNAEGHYEV
+1217 LTQEVLRNSDGHY
-1232 NADPDQEY
+1232 DSSPDMNQNY
-1240 VTYYMGIT
+1240 AIYYMGVT
-1248 SSGGN
+1248 STGGD
-1253 NVEAHENPVRIG
+1253 NVEPRVKPVLVG
-1265 TDLKI
+1265 TQITVK
-1270 YRASNTI
+1270 RATNTI
-1277 SIVTCPDIRYGEAP
+1277 SITSCPDIRYGETP
-1291 KPELTATDTTGEIKY
+1291 KPESEATDTTGGVKY
-1306 TYSSTED
+1306 TYSSTEN
-1313 GEYKEWNA
+1313 GEYTDWN
-1321 ENKPGL
+1321 EKNKPGT
-1327 WYVKATVSQSR
+1327 WYVKATVGKSQ
-1338 NYKKAESTPVAFTVS
+1338 NYNEATSDSVEFEVSKAK
-1353 RAQLVPSVNTLQSKT
+1353 LVPSVSAVKSKI
-1368 YDGDT
+1368 YDGNT
-1373 NAEGTLTLSSADGK
+1373 KAEGTLTLSSADGN
-1387 PILPEDAGKLKANGT
+1387 PILSEDAVALEAKGT
-1402 FQWTSSDSGTDTVN
+1402 FTWTSKDAGTNTVDVTGIALDSQ
-1416 VTEITL
+1416 
-1422 DPKFEDRYE
+1422 FEDRYE
-1431 LTTSE
+1431 LTARE

-1446 IENAQIKNVSVRQM
+1446 IENAKIQNVSVRQIS
-1460 MELTYNGKE
+1460 ELTYNGKE
-1469 QLPKVTATGSTIG
+1469 QKPDVETTGSTIG
-1482 GTAITFRYGLTAEQA
+1482 GTAITFRYGLTAVQA

-1557 YSHGIK
+1557 KSHGIK
-1563 ITLTGKA
+1563 ITLTGNA
-1570 ENGEILYGE
+1570 GDGEILYGE
-1579 SEDNCTLKESPVYK
+1579 SEDNCTLTESPVYK

-1668 YAAGSDVDE
+1668 YVAGSDVDE
-1677 YKIIPSGLTAENG
+1677 YEIIPSGLTAENG
-1690 NYVITYQ
+1690 NYEITYQ

-1707 PEFELRNLDQLKRV
+1707 PEFELRNLDQLNRV
-1721 YDAKNTTPEAW
+1721 YDAKNTAPEAW
-1732 TDSDGNMTVTIKKGS
+1732 TDSDGNVTVTFKKGS

-1756 AGTYTVEVHTEA
+1756 AGIYTVEVHTEA

-1824 SLQFT
+1824 SLKFT

-1834 DSAAGDYAIQPSG
+1834 DSAAGDYSILPSG
-1847 LTSENYEILFENGTL
+1847 LTSENYEIHFENGTL

-1874 SDNSDGSGSTKNPA
+1874 SDNSGGSGSTKNPA

-1895 VSNSRSS
+1895 VSNSSSS
-1902 ENEAQGTWKRDEKG
+1902 ENDAQGTWKRDNKG

-1921 TNGTYPAGKKSE
+1921 KDGTYPAG
-1933 NNSSEKP
+1933 EKINDQNGEKLG
-1940 FWIWTGGRWWA
+1940 WIQKDGKWWA
-1951 FDSEGYLKTGWVFD
+1951 FGSDGYLKRGWAQD
-1965 GASGKWYLLNEKNG
+1965 NASGKWYLIDENTG
-1979 MQIGWHYDESGRFWY
+1979 MQTSWHYDESDQHWY
-1994 YLDPVS
+1994 YLDPAS
-2000 GAMLTGWQL
+2000 GVMLTGWQF
-2009 INGKWYYFSKTSGA
+2009 INGKWYYLSKISGA

-2029 YRETRTPDGYYVDKD
+2029 YREIRTPDGYYVDKD
-2044 GAWDGLEAKEN
+2044 GVWDGLETKEK

>member
-25 NGLKIYEYNPK
+25 NGLKIYKYNPK

-269 TAIFEQNGGTV
+269 TVIFEQSGGTV
-280 KSVDGF
+280 ESVDGF
-286 YMYENDV
+286 NMYENDV

-333 CGGQLNNIKDD
+333 YGGQLNNTKDD
-344 TSTITAI
+344 TSTIAAI
-351 SESEEVSIRGGEI
+351 KECEEVSISGGSVF
-364 YAKNTN
+364 AKNTK
-370 SSGRAFAI
+370 GKAFAI
-378 LMSDKT
+378 YMIKNTQLT
-384 KLSLSDNIDISAAGG
+384 LSGNIDVSASG
-399 NTYGSI
+399 TTSGSI
-405 YYGYSAQSC
+405 YYGGASTYPVINAENVQNIGENFFVVPSDRTMQVNPVSNWIMGSKNNIEYLCENIKLTVVNAYDKGSADEYTNYTLKAVGNYIRFVDENKPASPLKSGAIKLADITLSSDGTSYEVYYEVTTDGKEYKETVTYSAQ
-414 ATIDA
+414 
-419 VNLKTINDTFK
+419 NQK
-430 FVVSDL
+430 VSDIL
-436 AMKASSSLKNWIKGS
+436 ND
-451 SGNMKTLVEGI
+451 
-462 HLSIVN
+462 IV
-468 HNSDKGYADQYKSY
+468 S
-482 EARAV
+482 V
-487 DNYIRIM
+487 
-494 DPKDE
+494 
-499 SSLIPAGNIK
+499 
-509 SAEIQLP
+509 
-516 SDPEKYQVT
+516 
-525 ITYDKTE
+525 
-532 DGTEKVETVKYT
+532 
-544 KAQVTVSGIIDEI
+544 
-557 LLRNTGTDGV
+557 NTGTTGP
-567 EISVGT
+567 EITIGSIGT
-573 TKNPIAGDITVDSG
+573 PIEEDITIDTGSMDE
-587 NADDKPVLLKGKIT
+587 NKTTTLKGAIT

-606 VGTGTLESEINC
+606 TGSGTLQSEINC
-618 SGFNGETKSTIHI
+618 SGFYGRTNSEIHI
-631 TGGEII
+631 TDGQITGKE
-637 GTVNADN
+637 N
-644 ANESV
+644 ANDAV
-649 ITLNSADLIV
+649 IVLGAANLTVEGEHTKIWDKSASGGD
-659 DGNAHIV
+659 
-666 DQSAYSSQNRYAIS
+666 RYAIQ
-680 ATGGVKVTVN
+680 AIGGVSV
-690 GGTIE
+690 
-695 SKKNTAVYLYRSGSS
+695 
-710 GLQEDHAKFE
+710 
-720 MTGGTIK
+720 TIK
-727 GGEYGLKHTHLNEVT
+727 GGEIKSDNNTAVYIYRSSGQKKDHATFTMEDGTITGGVYGLRHAHLNEIN
-742 LSGGKISGGENRPDV
+742 LSGGTITGRANQPDV
-757 YMALE
+757 YMARE
-762 KNSVS
+762 INVS
-767 GTAKFTV
+767 ETANFTV

-779 FASMQIES
+779 FKSMQIES
-787 ASKVNEIDFTKAKAT
+787 ASLKNEIDFTKATVTEDK
-802 GEENLKINLPLDGND
+802 KILISSPLD
-817 TGANM
+817 ANTKESYV

-830 NYRDLLEH
+830 NYQDLIKH
-838 ITLSGGKTPIF
+838 IELTGGINPICV
-849 AVYNEHKISDN
+849 VYNANPVSAN

-868 FSAPNLYTVHVKYYT
+868 FSAPNPYTVHVKYYI
-883 GKDEKDPFYDE
+883 GKDEKDPFYEE

-899 DDSHRSYLSNLGLPD
+899 DDSHRSYLSNIGLPG
-914 GAAFSVWRYKEDS
+914 GAAFSVWKYKENS

-932 ATDTTATVNQ
+932 ATDVTKTVNE
-942 LVEDRLNPQGQIPE
+942 LFNGKLYLTSAVPE
-956 IELYAGYQVKFDA
+956 IELYAGYQVALNA
-969 AISSDDI
+969 AADDI
-976 KENFATIKGTSDG
+976 KANSAVIKGTSDG
-989 TKVYY
+989 TTVYY
-994 TNSNYQGYTGEALRA
+994 TNDSKYQGYTGEGLRA
-1009 EAKKED
+1009 AAKSADTQNHFVTKE
-1015 SKASFATVDVENGK
+1015 VQNGEI
-1029 FSIELNNL
+1029 SIELNNL
-1037 SVDTSYTYY
+1037 SVNTAYTYY
-1046 LVAENDNN
+1046 LVAENANN
-1054 DVSEMQTVKFM
+1054 DVSEMQTVKFT

-1072 KDDFKIV
+1072 KDDFQIV
-1079 GDTEFT
+1079 GSTEFT
-1085 YTNNGDVHNVKVQPV
+1085 YTHNGDIHVIEVRPV
-1100 EEKGGT
+1100 EGKEGS
-1106 FGIDAVRY
+1106 FGINAVQY

-1121 DADNFIGAPAAA
+1121 DTGNFIGAPAAA

-1164 TFNPDWFQTVTSINY
+1164 TFNPGWFQTVTSINY
-1179 GNDEEDYLKP
+1179 GNDKEDYLKP
-1189 GIKDAYSVGGHT
+1189 GIKDEYNGVGGSA
-1201 VTGYGEIRFEL
+1201 VTGYGQIEYKL
-1212 YRDAE
+1212 YNDSE
-1217 LTQKVSRNAEGHYEV
+1217 LTQEVLRNSDGHY
-1232 NADPDQEY
+1232 DSSPDMNQNY
-1240 VTYYMGIT
+1240 AIYYMGVT
-1248 SSGGN
+1248 STGGD
-1253 NVEAHENPVRIG
+1253 NVEPRVKPVLVG
-1265 TDLKI
+1265 TQITVK
-1270 YRASNTI
+1270 RATNTI
-1277 SIVTCPDIRYGEAP
+1277 SITSCPDIRYGETP
-1291 KPELTATDTTGEIKY
+1291 KPESEATDTTGGVKY
-1306 TYSSTED
+1306 TYSSTEN
-1313 GEYKEWNA
+1313 GEYTDWN
-1321 ENKPGL
+1321 EKNKPGT
-1327 WYVKATVSQSR
+1327 WYVKATVGKSQ
-1338 NYKKAESTPVAFTVS
+1338 NYNEATSDSVEFEVSKAK
-1353 RAQLVPSVNTLQSKT
+1353 LVPSVSAVKSKI
-1368 YDGDT
+1368 YDGNT
-1373 NAEGTLTLSSADGK
+1373 KAEGTLTLSSADGN
-1387 PILPEDAGKLKANGT
+1387 PILSEDAVALEAKGT
-1402 FQWTSSDSGTDTVN
+1402 FTWTSKDAGTNTVDVTGIALDSQ
-1416 VTEITL
+1416 
-1422 DPKFEDRYE
+1422 FADRYE

-1446 IENAQIKNVSVRQM
+1446 IKNAQIKNVSVRQM
-1460 MELTYNGKE
+1460 MELTYNGRE
-1469 QLPKVTATGSTIG
+1469 QLPEVTATGSTIG
-1482 GTAITFRYGLTAEQA
+1482 GTAITFRYGLTAVQA

-1557 YSHGIK
+1557 KSHGIK
-1563 ITLTGKA
+1563 ITLTGNA
-1570 ENGEILYGE
+1570 GDGEILYGE
-1579 SEDNCTLKESPVYK
+1579 SEDNCTLTESPVYK

-1677 YKIIPSGLTAENG
+1677 YEIIPSGLTAENG
-1690 NYVITYQ
+1690 NYEITYQ

-1707 PEFELRNLDQLKRV
+1707 PEFELRNLDQLNRV
-1721 YDAKNTTPEAW
+1721 YDAKNTAPEAW
-1732 TDSDGNMTVTIKKGS
+1732 TDSDGNVTVTFKKGS

-1756 AGTYTVEVHTEA
+1756 AGIYTVEVHTEA

-1824 SLQFT
+1824 SLKFT

-1834 DSAAGDYAIQPSG
+1834 DSAAGDYSILPSG
-1847 LTSENYEILFENGTL
+1847 LTSENYEIHFENGTL

-1874 SDNSDGSGSTKNPA
+1874 SDNSGGSGSTKNPA

-1895 VSNSRSS
+1895 VSNSSSS
-1902 ENEAQGTWKRDEKG
+1902 ENDAQGTWKRDNKG

-1921 TNGTYPAGKKSE
+1921 KDGTYPAG
-1933 NNSSEKP
+1933 EKINDQNGEKLG
-1940 FWIWTGGRWWA
+1940 WIQKDGKWWA
-1951 FDSEGYLKTGWVFD
+1951 FGSDGYLKRGWAQD
-1965 GASGKWYLLNEKNG
+1965 NASGKWYLIDENTG
-1979 MQIGWHYDESGRFWY
+1979 MQTSWHYDESDQHWY
-1994 YLDPVS
+1994 YLDPAS
-2000 GAMLTGWQL
+2000 GVMLTGWQF
-2009 INGKWYYFSKTSGA
+2009 INGKWYYLSKISGA

-2029 YRETRTPDGYYVDKD
+2029 YREIRTPDGYYVDKD
-2044 GAWDGLEAKEN
+2044 GVWDGLETKEK

>member
-25 NGLKIYEYNPK
+25 NGLKIYKYNPK

-49 KWYERMSAAVLI
+49 KWYERMSAAALI

-72 IMAKAETITAL
+72 IMAKAETIPAL

-97 TASASNA
+97 TASESNA

-132 KEAPEIKRKMAKS
+132 KETPEIKRKMAKS
-145 AMNAEPVTEGIYT
+145 AMNAETVTEETYS

-167 VVGGSLTEDGENLNS
+167 VVGGSLTEDGEVLNS

-269 TAIFEQNGGTV
+269 TVIFEQSGGTV
-280 KSVDGF
+280 ESVDGF
-286 YMYENDV
+286 NMYENDV

-333 CGGQLNNIKDD
+333 YGGQLNNTKDD
-344 TSTITAI
+344 TSTIAAI
-351 SESEEVSIRGGEI
+351 KECEEVSISGGSVF
-364 YAKNTN
+364 AKNTK
-370 SSGRAFAI
+370 GKAFAI
-378 LMSDKT
+378 YMIKNTQLT
-384 KLSLSDNIDISAAGG
+384 LSGNIDVSASG
-399 NTYGSI
+399 TTSGSI
-405 YYGYSAQSC
+405 YYGGASTYPVINAENVQNIGENFFVVPSDRTMQVNPVSNWIMGSKNNIEYLCENIKLTVVNAYDKGSADEYTNYTLKAVGNYIRFVDENKPASPLKSGAIKLADITLSSDGTSYEVYYEVTTDGKEYKETVTYSAQ
-414 ATIDA
+414 
-419 VNLKTINDTFK
+419 NQK
-430 FVVSDL
+430 VSDIL
-436 AMKASSSLKNWIKGS
+436 ND
-451 SGNMKTLVEGI
+451 
-462 HLSIVN
+462 IV
-468 HNSDKGYADQYKSY
+468 S
-482 EARAV
+482 V
-487 DNYIRIM
+487 
-494 DPKDE
+494 
-499 SSLIPAGNIK
+499 
-509 SAEIQLP
+509 
-516 SDPEKYQVT
+516 
-525 ITYDKTE
+525 
-532 DGTEKVETVKYT
+532 
-544 KAQVTVSGIIDEI
+544 
-557 LLRNTGTDGV
+557 NTGTTGP
-567 EISVGT
+567 EITIGSIGT
-573 TKNPIAGDITVDSG
+573 PIEEDITIDTGSMDE
-587 NADDKPVLLKGKIT
+587 NKTTTLKGAIT

-606 VGTGTLESEINC
+606 TGSGTLQSEINC
-618 SGFNGETKSTIHI
+618 SGFYGRTNSEIHI
-631 TGGEII
+631 TDGQITGKE
-637 GTVNADN
+637 N
-644 ANESV
+644 ANDAV
-649 ITLNSADLIV
+649 IVLGAANLTVEGEHTKIWDKSASGGD
-659 DGNAHIV
+659 
-666 DQSAYSSQNRYAIS
+666 RYAIQ
-680 ATGGVKVTVN
+680 AIGGVSV
-690 GGTIE
+690 
-695 SKKNTAVYLYRSGSS
+695 
-710 GLQEDHAKFE
+710 
-720 MTGGTIK
+720 TIK
-727 GGEYGLKHTHLNEVT
+727 GGEIKSDNNTAVYIYRSSGQKKDHATFTMEDGTITGGVYGLRHAHLNEIN
-742 LSGGKISGGENRPDV
+742 LSGGTITGRANQPDV
-757 YMALE
+757 YMARE
-762 KNSVS
+762 INVS
-767 GTAKFTV
+767 ETANFTV

-779 FASMQIES
+779 FKSMQIES
-787 ASKVNEIDFTKAKAT
+787 ASLKNEIDFTKATVTEDK
-802 GEENLKINLPLDGND
+802 KILISSPLD
-817 TGANM
+817 ANTKESYV

-830 NYRDLLEH
+830 NYQDLIKH
-838 ITLSGGKTPIF
+838 IELTGGINPICV
-849 AVYNEHKISDN
+849 VYNANPVSAN

-868 FSAPNLYTVHVKYYT
+868 FSAPNPYTVHVKYYT
-883 GKDEKDPFYDE
+883 GKDESNPFYEE

-899 DDSHRSYLSNLGLPD
+899 DDIHRSYLSNLGLPD
-914 GAAFSVWRYKEDS
+914 GAAFSVWRYKENS

-932 ATDTTATVNQ
+932 ATDVTKTVNE
-942 LVEDRLNPQGQIPE
+942 LFNGILYPTSAVPE
-956 IELYAGYQVKFDA
+956 IELYAGYQVALNA
-969 AISSDDI
+969 AADDI
-976 KENFATIKGTSDG
+976 KANSAVIKGTSDG
-989 TKVYY
+989 TTVYY
-994 TNSNYQGYTGEALRA
+994 TNDSKYRGYTGEGLRA
-1009 EAKKED
+1009 AAKSADTQNHFVTKE
-1015 SKASFATVDVENGK
+1015 VQNGEI
-1029 FSIELNNL
+1029 SIELNNL
-1037 SVDTSYTYY
+1037 SVNTAYTYY
-1046 LVAENDNN
+1046 LVAENANN
-1054 DVSEMQTVKFM
+1054 DVSEMQTVKFT

-1072 KDDFKIV
+1072 KDDFQIV
-1079 GDTEFT
+1079 GSTEFT
-1085 YTNNGDVHNVKVQPV
+1085 YTHNGDIHVIEVRPV
-1100 EEKGGT
+1100 EGKEGS
-1106 FGIDAVRY
+1106 FGIGAVQY

-1121 DADNFIGAPAAA
+1121 DTGNFIGAPAAA
-1133 GTYGIYVSTNSENG
+1133 GTYGIYVGTNSENG

-1164 TFNPDWFQTVTSINY
+1164 TFNSDWFQTVTSINY

-1189 GIKDAYSVGGHT
+1189 GIKDEYNGVGGSA
-1201 VTGYGEIRFEL
+1201 VTGYGQIEYKL
-1212 YRDAE
+1212 YNDSE
-1217 LTQKVSRNAEGHYEV
+1217 LTQEVLRNSDGHY
-1232 NADPDQEY
+1232 DSSPDMNQEY
-1240 VTYYMGIT
+1240 AIYYMGVT
-1248 SSGGN
+1248 STGGD
-1253 NVEAHENPVRIG
+1253 NVEPQGTPVLVG
-1265 TDLKI
+1265 TQITVK
-1270 YRASNTI
+1270 RATNTI
-1277 SIVTCPDIRYGEAP
+1277 SITSCPDIRYGETP
-1291 KPELTATDTTGEIKY
+1291 KPESEATDTTGGVKY
-1306 TYSSTED
+1306 TYSSTEN
-1313 GEYKEWNA
+1313 GEYTDWN
-1321 ENKPGL
+1321 EKNKPGT
-1327 WYVKATVSQSR
+1327 WYVKATVGKSQ
-1338 NYKKAESTPVAFTVS
+1338 NYNEATSDSVEFEVSKAK
-1353 RAQLVPSVNTLQSKT
+1353 LVPSVSAVKSKI
-1368 YDGDT
+1368 YDGNT
-1373 NAEGTLTLSSADGK
+1373 KAEGTLTLSSADGN
-1387 PILPEDAGKLKANGT
+1387 PILSEDAVALEAKGT
-1402 FQWTSSDSGTDTVN
+1402 FTWTSKDAGTNTVDVTGIALDSQ
-1416 VTEITL
+1416 
-1422 DPKFEDRYE
+1422 FADRYE

-1446 IENAQIKNVSVRQM
+1446 IKNAQIKNVSVRQM
-1460 MELTYNGKE
+1460 MELTYNGRE
-1469 QLPKVTATGSTIG
+1469 QLPEVTATGSTIG
-1482 GTAITFRYGLTAEQA
+1482 GTAITFHYGLTAEQA
-1497 ADETQALKTVPA
+1497 ADETQALKNAPA

-1528 SVSGSFEIEIK
+1528 SVYGSFEIEIK
-1539 NASIT
+1539 KASIT

-1557 YSHGIK
+1557 KSHGIK
-1563 ITLTGKA
+1563 ITLTGNA
-1570 ENGEILYGE
+1570 GDGEILYGE
-1579 SEDNCTLKESPVYK
+1579 SEDNCTLTESPVYK

-1617 VAITPAQLT
+1617 VAIIPAQLT

-1707 PEFELRNLDQLKRV
+1707 PEFELRNLDQLNRV
-1721 YDAKNTTPEAW
+1721 YDAKNTAPEAW
-1732 TDSDGNMTVTIKKGS
+1732 TDSDGNVTVTFKKGS

-1756 AGTYTVEVHTEA
+1756 AGIYTVEVHTEA

-1809 YEGFAGTDTADVLNG
+1809 YEGFAGTDTADVLND
-1824 SLQFT
+1824 SLKFT

-1834 DSAAGDYAIQPSG
+1834 DSAAGDYSILPSG
-1847 LTSENYEILFENGTL
+1847 LTSENYEIHFENGTL

-1874 SDNSDGSGSTKNPA
+1874 SDNSGGSGSTKNPA

-1895 VSNSRSS
+1895 VSNSSSS
-1902 ENEAQGTWKRDEKG
+1902 ENDAQGTWKRDNKG

-1921 TNGTYPAGKKSE
+1921 KDGTYPAG
-1933 NNSSEKP
+1933 EKINDQNGEKLG
-1940 FWIWTGGRWWA
+1940 WIQKDGKWWA
-1951 FDSEGYLKTGWVFD
+1951 FGSDGYLKRGWAQD
-1965 GASGKWYLLNEKNG
+1965 NASGKWYLIDENTG
-1979 MQIGWHYDESGRFWY
+1979 MQTSWHYDESDQHWY
-1994 YLDPVS
+1994 YLDPAS
-2000 GAMLTGWQL
+2000 GVMLTGWQF
-2009 INGKWYYFSKTSGA
+2009 INGKWYYLSKISGA

-2029 YRETRTPDGYYVDKD
+2029 YREIRTPDGYYVDKD
-2044 GAWDGLEAKEN
+2044 GVWDGLETKEK

>member
-25 NGLKIYEYNPK
+25 NGLKIYKYNPK

-49 KWYERMSAAVLI
+49 KWYERMSAAALI

-72 IMAKAETITAL
+72 IMAKAETIPAL

-97 TASASNA
+97 TASESNA

-132 KEAPEIKRKMAKS
+132 KETPEIKRKMAKS
-145 AMNAEPVTEGIYT
+145 AMNAETVTEETYS

-269 TAIFEQNGGTV
+269 TVIFEQSGGTV
-280 KSVDGF
+280 ESVDGF
-286 YMYENDV
+286 NMYENDV

-310 TGSIKIKVGTWNGQ
+310 TGSIKIKDGTWNGQ

-333 CGGQLNNIKDD
+333 YGGQLNNTKDD
-344 TSTITAI
+344 TSTIAAI
-351 SESEEVSIRGGEI
+351 KECEEVSIRGGSVF
-364 YAKNTN
+364 AKNTK
-370 SSGRAFAI
+370 GKAFAI
-378 LMSDKT
+378 YMIKNTQLT
-384 KLSLSDNIDISAAGG
+384 LSGNIDVSASG
-399 NTYGSI
+399 TTSGSI
-405 YYGYSAQSC
+405 YYGGASTYPVINAENVQNIGENFFVVPSDRTMEVNPVSNWIMGSKNNIEYLCENIKLTVVNAYDKGSADEYTNYTLKAVGNYIRFVDENKPASPLKSGAIKLADITLSSDGTSYEVYYEVTTDGKEYKETVTYSAQ
-414 ATIDA
+414 
-419 VNLKTINDTFK
+419 NQK
-430 FVVSDL
+430 VSDIL
-436 AMKASSSLKNWIKGS
+436 ND
-451 SGNMKTLVEGI
+451 
-462 HLSIVN
+462 IV
-468 HNSDKGYADQYKSY
+468 S
-482 EARAV
+482 V
-487 DNYIRIM
+487 
-494 DPKDE
+494 
-499 SSLIPAGNIK
+499 
-509 SAEIQLP
+509 
-516 SDPEKYQVT
+516 
-525 ITYDKTE
+525 
-532 DGTEKVETVKYT
+532 
-544 KAQVTVSGIIDEI
+544 
-557 LLRNTGTDGV
+557 NTGTTGP
-567 EISVGT
+567 EITIGSIGT
-573 TKNPIAGDITVDSG
+573 PIEEDITIDTGSMDE
-587 NADDKPVLLKGKIT
+587 NKTTTLKGAIT

-606 VGTGTLESEINC
+606 TGSGTLQSEINC
-618 SGFNGETKSTIHI
+618 SGFYGRTNSEIHI
-631 TGGEII
+631 TDGQITGKE
-637 GTVNADN
+637 N
-644 ANESV
+644 ANDAV
-649 ITLNSADLIV
+649 IVLGAANLTVEGEHTKIWDKSASGGD
-659 DGNAHIV
+659 
-666 DQSAYSSQNRYAIS
+666 RYAIQ
-680 ATGGVKVTVN
+680 AIGGVSV
-690 GGTIE
+690 
-695 SKKNTAVYLYRSGSS
+695 
-710 GLQEDHAKFE
+710 
-720 MTGGTIK
+720 TIK
-727 GGEYGLKHTHLNEVT
+727 GGEIKSDNNTAVYIYRSSGQKKDHATFTMEDGTITGGVNGLRHAHLNEIN
-742 LSGGKISGGENRPDV
+742 LSGGTITGGANQPDV
-757 YMALE
+757 YMARE
-762 KNSVS
+762 INVS
-767 GTAKFTV
+767 ETANFTV

-779 FASMQIES
+779 FKSMQIES
-787 ASKVNEIDFTKAKAT
+787 ASLKNEIDFTKATVTEDK
-802 GEENLKINLPLDGND
+802 KILISSPLD
-817 TGANM
+817 ANTKESYV

-830 NYRDLLEH
+830 NYQDLIKH
-838 ITLSGGKTPIF
+838 IELTGGINPICV
-849 AVYNEHKISDN
+849 VYNANPVSAN

-868 FSAPNLYTVHVKYYT
+868 FSAPNPYTVHVKYYT
-883 GKDEKDPFYDE
+883 GKDESNPFYEE

-899 DDSHRSYLSNLGLPD
+899 DDIHRSYLSNLGLPD
-914 GAAFSVWRYKEDS
+914 GAAFSVWRYKENS

-932 ATDTTATVNQ
+932 ATDVTKTVNE
-942 LVEDRLNPQGQIPE
+942 LFNGILYPTSAVPE
-956 IELYAGYQVKFDA
+956 IELYAGYQVALNA
-969 AISSDDI
+969 AADDI
-976 KENFATIKGTSDG
+976 KANSAVIKGTSDG
-989 TKVYY
+989 TTVYY
-994 TNSNYQGYTGEALRA
+994 TNDSKYRGYTGEGLRA
-1009 EAKKED
+1009 AAKSADTQNHFVTKE
-1015 SKASFATVDVENGK
+1015 VQNGEI
-1029 FSIELNNL
+1029 SIELNNL
-1037 SVDTSYTYY
+1037 SVNTAYTYY
-1046 LVAENDNN
+1046 LVAENANN
-1054 DVSEMQTVKFM
+1054 DVSEMQTAKFK

-1072 KDDFKIV
+1072 TDDFQIV
-1079 GDTEFT
+1079 GSTEFT
-1085 YTNNGDVHNVKVQPV
+1085 YTHNGDIHEIEVRPV
-1100 EEKGGT
+1100 EGKEGS
-1106 FGIDAVRY
+1106 FGIGAVQY

-1179 GNDEEDYLKP
+1179 GNDKEDYLKP

-1240 VTYYMGIT
+1240 ATYYMGIT
-1248 SSGGN
+1248 SSGGK
-1253 NVEAHENPVRIG
+1253 NVEAQENPVRIG

-1277 SIVTCPDIRYGEAP
+1277 STVTCPDIRYGETP
-1291 KPELTATDTTGEIKY
+1291 KPELTAADTTGEIKY
-1306 TYSSTED
+1306 IYSSNEN

-1327 WYVKATVSQSR
+1327 WYVKAVVSQSQ
-1338 NYKKAESTPVAFTVS
+1338 NYKEAESTPVAFTVS
-1353 RAQLVPSVNTLQSKT
+1353 KARLVPSVNTLQSKT
-1368 YDGDT
+1368 YDGGT

-1416 VTEITL
+1416 VTEIKL

-1460 MELTYNGKE
+1460 MELTYNGSE
-1469 QLPKVTATGSTIG
+1469 QLPEVTATGSTIG

-1497 ADETQALKTVPA
+1497 ADETQALKNAPA

-1707 PEFELRNLDQLKRV
+1707 PEFELRNLDQLNRV
-1721 YDAKNTTPEAW
+1721 YDAKNTAPEAW

-1756 AGTYTVEVHTEA
+1756 AGTYTVEVYTEA

-1773 AGSQIF
+1773 AGSQTF

-1792 VDQNVTVG
+1792 VEQNVTVG
-1800 DAIPEYAVL
+1800 DAIPEYKVL

-1834 DSAAGDYAIQPSG
+1834 DSAAGDYLIQPSG
-1847 LTSENYEILFENGTL
+1847 LTFENYEIHFENGTL
-1862 HAVRRASSGSDD
+1862 HAIRRASSGSDD
-1874 SDNSDGSGSTKNPA
+1874 SDNSGGSGSTKNPA

-1895 VSNSRSS
+1895 VSNSSSS
-1902 ENEAQGTWKRDEKG
+1902 ENDAQGTWKRDNKG

-1921 TNGTYPAGKKSE
+1921 KDGTYPAG
-1933 NNSSEKP
+1933 EKINDQNGEKLG
-1940 FWIWTGGRWWA
+1940 WIQKDGKWWA
-1951 FDSEGYLKTGWVFD
+1951 FGSDGYLKTGWVFD
-1965 GASGKWYLLNEKNG
+1965 GASGKWYLLNEKTG
-1979 MQIGWHYDESGRFWY
+1979 MQIGLYYDESGRFWY
-1994 YLDPVS
+1994 YLDPAS
-2000 GAMLTGWQL
+2000 GAMLTGWQF
-2009 INGKWYYFSKTSGA
+2009 INGKWYYLSKTSGA

-2029 YRETRTPDGYYVDKD
+2029 YKETRTPDGYYVDKD

>member
-1 MTSCAERIA
+1 MRNFDILCRKNC
-10 GGTEKTYN
+10 GWNRKTYN

-25 NGLKIYEYNPK
+25 NGLKIYKYNPK

-269 TAIFEQNGGTV
+269 TVIFEQSGGTV
-280 KSVDGF
+280 ESVDGF
-286 YMYENDV
+286 NMYENDV

-333 CGGQLNNIKDD
+333 YGGQLNNTKDD
-344 TSTITAI
+344 TSTIAAI
-351 SESEEVSIRGGEI
+351 KECEEVSISGGSVF
-364 YAKNTN
+364 AKNTK
-370 SSGRAFAI
+370 GKAFAI
-378 LMSDKT
+378 YMIKNTQLT
-384 KLSLSDNIDISAAGG
+384 LSGNIDVSASG
-399 NTYGSI
+399 TTSGSI
-405 YYGYSAQSC
+405 YYGGASTYPVINAENVQNIGENFFVVPSDRTMQVNPVSNWIMGSKNNIEYLCENIKLTVVNAYDKGSADEYTNYTLKAVGNYIRFVDENKPASPLKSGAIKLADITLSSDGTSYEVYYEVTTDGKEYKETVTYSAQ
-414 ATIDA
+414 
-419 VNLKTINDTFK
+419 NQK
-430 FVVSDL
+430 VSDIL
-436 AMKASSSLKNWIKGS
+436 ND
-451 SGNMKTLVEGI
+451 
-462 HLSIVN
+462 IV
-468 HNSDKGYADQYKSY
+468 S
-482 EARAV
+482 V
-487 DNYIRIM
+487 
-494 DPKDE
+494 
-499 SSLIPAGNIK
+499 
-509 SAEIQLP
+509 
-516 SDPEKYQVT
+516 
-525 ITYDKTE
+525 
-532 DGTEKVETVKYT
+532 
-544 KAQVTVSGIIDEI
+544 
-557 LLRNTGTDGV
+557 NTGTTGP
-567 EISVGT
+567 EITIGSIGT
-573 TKNPIAGDITVDSG
+573 PIEEDITIDTGSMDE
-587 NADDKPVLLKGKIT
+587 NKTTTLKGAIT

-606 VGTGTLESEINC
+606 TGSGTLQSEINC
-618 SGFNGETKSTIHI
+618 SGFYGRTNSEIHI
-631 TGGEII
+631 TDGQITGKE
-637 GTVNADN
+637 N
-644 ANESV
+644 ANDAV
-649 ITLNSADLIV
+649 IVLGAANLTVEGEHTKIWDKSASGGD
-659 DGNAHIV
+659 
-666 DQSAYSSQNRYAIS
+666 RYAIQ
-680 ATGGVKVTVN
+680 AIGGVSV
-690 GGTIE
+690 
-695 SKKNTAVYLYRSGSS
+695 
-710 GLQEDHAKFE
+710 
-720 MTGGTIK
+720 TIK
-727 GGEYGLKHTHLNEVT
+727 GGEIKSDNNTAVYIYRSSGQKKDHATFTMEDGTITGGVYGLRHAHLNEIN
-742 LSGGKISGGENRPDV
+742 LSGGTITGRANQPDV
-757 YMALE
+757 YMARE
-762 KNSVS
+762 INVS
-767 GTAKFTV
+767 ETANFTV

-779 FASMQIES
+779 FKSMQIES
-787 ASKVNEIDFTKAKAT
+787 ASLKNEIDFTKATVTEDK
-802 GEENLKINLPLDGND
+802 KILISSPLD
-817 TGANM
+817 ANTKESYV

-830 NYRDLLEH
+830 NYQDLIKH
-838 ITLSGGKTPIF
+838 IELTGGINPICV
-849 AVYNEHKISDN
+849 VYNANPVSAN

-868 FSAPNLYTVHVKYYT
+868 FSAPNPYTVHVKYYI
-883 GKDEKDPFYDE
+883 GKDEKDPFYEE

-899 DDSHRSYLSNLGLPD
+899 DDSHRSYLSNIGLPG
-914 GAAFSVWRYKEDS
+914 GAAFSVWKYKENS

-932 ATDTTATVNQ
+932 ATDVTKTVNE
-942 LVEDRLNPQGQIPE
+942 LFNGKLYLTSAVPE
-956 IELYAGYQVKFDA
+956 IELYAGYQVALNA
-969 AISSDDI
+969 AADDI
-976 KENFATIKGTSDG
+976 KANSAVIKGTSDG
-989 TKVYY
+989 TTVYY
-994 TNSNYQGYTGEALRA
+994 TNDSKYQGYTGEGLRA
-1009 EAKKED
+1009 AAKSADTQNHFVTKE
-1015 SKASFATVDVENGK
+1015 VQNGEI
-1029 FSIELNNL
+1029 SIELNNL
-1037 SVDTSYTYY
+1037 SVNTAYTYY
-1046 LVAENDNN
+1046 LVAENANN
-1054 DVSEMQTVKFM
+1054 DVSEMQTVKFT

-1072 KDDFKIV
+1072 KDDFQIV
-1079 GDTEFT
+1079 GSTEFT
-1085 YTNNGDVHNVKVQPV
+1085 YTHNGDIHVIEVRPV
-1100 EEKGGT
+1100 EGKEGS
-1106 FGIDAVRY
+1106 FGINAVQY

-1121 DADNFIGAPAAA
+1121 DTGNFIGAPAAA

-1164 TFNPDWFQTVTSINY
+1164 TFNPGWFQTVTSINY
-1179 GNDEEDYLKP
+1179 GNDKEDYLKP
-1189 GIKDAYSVGGHT
+1189 GIKDEYNGVGGSA
-1201 VTGYGEIRFEL
+1201 VTGYGQIEYKL
-1212 YRDAE
+1212 YNDSE
-1217 LTQKVSRNAEGHYEV
+1217 LTQEVLRNSDGHY
-1232 NADPDQEY
+1232 DSSPDMNQNY
-1240 VTYYMGIT
+1240 AIYYMGVT
-1248 SSGGN
+1248 STGGD
-1253 NVEAHENPVRIG
+1253 NVEPRVKPVLVG
-1265 TDLKI
+1265 TQITVK
-1270 YRASNTI
+1270 RATNTI
-1277 SIVTCPDIRYGEAP
+1277 SITSCPDIRYGETP
-1291 KPELTATDTTGEIKY
+1291 KPESEATDTTGGVKY
-1306 TYSSTED
+1306 TYSSTEN
-1313 GEYKEWNA
+1313 GEYTDWN
-1321 ENKPGL
+1321 EKNKPGT
-1327 WYVKATVSQSR
+1327 WYVKATVGKSQ
-1338 NYKKAESTPVAFTVS
+1338 NYNEATSDSVEFEVSKAK
-1353 RAQLVPSVNTLQSKT
+1353 LVPSVSAVKSKI
-1368 YDGDT
+1368 YDGNT
-1373 NAEGTLTLSSADGK
+1373 KAEGTLTLSSADGN
-1387 PILPEDAGKLKANGT
+1387 PILSEDAVALEAKGT
-1402 FQWTSSDSGTDTVN
+1402 FTWTSKDAGTNTVDVTGIALDSQ
-1416 VTEITL
+1416 
-1422 DPKFEDRYE
+1422 FADRYE

-1446 IENAQIKNVSVRQM
+1446 IKNAQIKNVSVRQM
-1460 MELTYNGKE
+1460 MELTYNGRE
-1469 QLPKVTATGSTIG
+1469 QLPEVTATGSTIG
-1482 GTAITFRYGLTAEQA
+1482 GTAITFRYGLTAVQA

-1557 YSHGIK
+1557 KSHGIK
-1563 ITLTGKA
+1563 ITLTGNA
-1570 ENGEILYGE
+1570 GDGEILYGE
-1579 SEDNCTLKESPVYK
+1579 SEDNCTLTESPVYK

-1677 YKIIPSGLTAENG
+1677 YEIIPSGLTAENG
-1690 NYVITYQ
+1690 NYEITYQ

-1707 PEFELRNLDQLKRV
+1707 PEFELRNLDQLNRV
-1721 YDAKNTTPEAW
+1721 YDAKNTAPEAW
-1732 TDSDGNMTVTIKKGS
+1732 TDSDGNVTVTFKKGS

-1756 AGTYTVEVHTEA
+1756 AGIYTVEVHTEA

-1824 SLQFT
+1824 SLKFT

-1834 DSAAGDYAIQPSG
+1834 DSAAGDYSILPSG
-1847 LTSENYEILFENGTL
+1847 LTSENYEIHFENGTL

-1874 SDNSDGSGSTKNPA
+1874 SDNSGGSGSTKNPA

-1895 VSNSRSS
+1895 VSNSSSS
-1902 ENEAQGTWKRDEKG
+1902 ENDAQGTWKRDNKG

-1921 TNGTYPAGKKSE
+1921 KDGTYPAG
-1933 NNSSEKP
+1933 EKINDQNGEKLG
-1940 FWIWTGGRWWA
+1940 WIQKDGKWWA
-1951 FDSEGYLKTGWVFD
+1951 FGSDGYLKTGWVFD

-2029 YRETRTPDGYYVDKD
+2029 YKEIRTPDGYYVDKD

>member
-25 NGLKIYEYNPK
+25 NGLKIYKYNPK

-145 AMNAEPVTEGIYT
+145 AMNAEPVTEVMYS
-158 ISQTDGKFK
+158 ISQPTEGTFQ
-167 VVGGSLTEDGENLNS
+167 VSGGSLEGDGTSTTN
-182 LTDAFNKILSFGT
+182 LTDAIDKILEVDKKVT
-195 DTNININF
+195 INF
-203 DNVNI
+203 DNI
-208 SSGAPGAPKLTKG
+208 SISGDGPVLKQG
-221 CELTLK
+221 CELTLTGSYK
-227 GTYTS
+227 KNS
-232 AAEAF
+232 AGVAF
-237 IIGSNDTFII
+237 YIGANGDYKI
-247 HNEADITTSSY
+247 HNKANITTVDDNY
-258 VIRRSSNAKNS
+258 LYYRKNDAKDA
-269 TAIFEQNGGTV
+269 TVLFEQEAGELTAGFELTAKDTVCLKGGT
-280 KSVDGF
+280 
-286 YMYENDV
+286 
-293 ISLNGGIIN
+293 IN
-302 GNARGNGG
+302 GRGFGNGG
-310 TGSIKIKVGTWNGQ
+310 HGHIEITDGIWNGQ
-324 LAHIKDIDI
+324 LFGIKKIDI
-333 CGGQLNNIKDD
+333 SGGEVKYKAEKTDD
-344 TSTITAI
+344 VTAI
-351 SESEEVSIRGGEI
+351 SESEEVSISGGKI
-364 YAKNTN
+364 YAENTN

-384 KLSLSDNIDISAAGG
+384 KLSLSGNIDISAAGE
-399 NTYGSI
+399 NTHGSI
-405 YYGYSAQSC
+405 YYGYSAKSC

-419 VNLKTINDTFK
+419 VNLETINDSFK

-436 AMKASSSLKNWIKGS
+436 AMNASSSLKNWIKGS
-451 SGNMKTLVEGI
+451 STNMDTLVNGI

-468 HNSDKGYADQYKSY
+468 HNSTGGSANQYQSY

-487 DNYIRIM
+487 GNYIRIM
-494 DPKDE
+494 DPKAE
-499 SSLIPAGNIK
+499 SSLIQAGNIK

-516 SDPEKYQVT
+516 SGTENYQVT

-532 DGTEKVETVKYT
+532 DGTEPVKTVEYT
-544 KAQVTVSGIIDEI
+544 KAQATVSGIIDEI
-557 LLRNTGTDGV
+557 LLRNTGTDGL

-573 TKNPIAGDITVDSG
+573 TENPIAGDITVDTG

-649 ITLNSADLIV
+649 ITLTSADLIV

-666 DQSAYSSQNRYAIS
+666 DQSANSSQNRYAIS
-680 ATGGVKVTVN
+680 AIGGVSVTMN
-690 GGTIE
+690 DGRIE
-695 SKKNTAVYLYRSGSS
+695 STNNTAVYINRLGSS
-710 GLQEDHAKFE
+710 GLQKDHAKFE

-727 GGEYGLKHTHLNEVT
+727 GGEYGLKHTQLNEIT
-742 LSGGKISGGENRPDV
+742 LSGGTISGGKNQPDV

-838 ITLSGGKTPIF
+838 ITLSGGKSPIF
-849 AVYNEHKISDN
+849 AVYNENKISDN
-860 PETTEIYA
+860 PATTEIYA

-883 GKDEKDPFYDE
+883 GKDETNPFYEE

-899 DDSHRSYLSNLGLPD
+899 DDSHRSYLSNIGLPG
-914 GAAFSVWRYKEDS
+914 GAAFSVWRYKENS

-932 ATDTTATVNQ
+932 ATDTTVTVNQ
-942 LVEDRLNPQGQIPE
+942 LVEDMLNPQGKIPE
-956 IELYAGYQVKFDA
+956 IELYAGYQVALKA
-969 AISSDDI
+969 AADDI
-976 KENFATIKGTSDG
+976 KANSAVIKGTSDG

-1015 SKASFATVDVENGK
+1015 SKASFATVDIENGK

-1054 DVSEMQTVKFM
+1054 DVSEMQTVNFK

-1072 KDDFKIV
+1072 KDDFQIV
-1079 GDTEFT
+1079 GATEFT

-1100 EEKGGT
+1100 EGNGGT

-1121 DADNFIGAPAAA
+1121 DTGSFIEAPAAA
-1133 GTYGIYVSTNSENG
+1133 GTYGIYVSTNSEKG

-1164 TFNPDWFQTVTSINY
+1164 TFNPNWFQTVTSIEY
-1179 GNDEEDYLKP
+1179 GNDEENHLKP
-1189 GIKDAYSVGGHT
+1189 IIKDDYSVGGQT

-1217 LTQKVSRNAEGHYEV
+1217 LTQKVSRNAEEHYEV

-1240 VTYYMGIT
+1240 AAYYMGIT
-1248 SSGGN
+1248 SSGGK
-1253 NVEAHENPVRIG
+1253 NVEAQENPVRIG

-1291 KPELTATDTTGEIKY
+1291 KPKLTATDTTGEIKY
-1306 TYSSTED
+1306 TYSSTEN

-1321 ENKPGL
+1321 ENKPGR

-1353 RAQLVPSVNTLQSKT
+1353 KAQLVPSVNTLQSKT

-1422 DPKFEDRYE
+1422 DPKFADRYE

-1446 IENAQIKNVSVRQM
+1446 IENAQIKNVSVRQLT
-1460 MELTYNGKE
+1460 ELIYNGQE
-1469 QLPKVTATGSTIG
+1469 QLPEVTATGSTIG

-1497 ADETQALKTVPA
+1497 ADETQALKTAPA
-1509 FTDAGI
+1509 FTDAGS
-1515 YTVYYTASAANHD
+1515 YMVYYTASAANHD

-1557 YSHGIK
+1557 QSHGIK
-1563 ITLTGKA
+1563 ITLTGNA
-1570 ENGEILYGE
+1570 GDGEILYGE
-1579 SEDNCTLKESPVYK
+1579 SEDNCTLTESPVYK

-1607 NFDTISGSAT
+1607 NFDTLSGSAT

-1626 VTAESRNVTYKDEP
+1626 VTAESKNVTYKDEP

-1668 YAAGSDVDE
+1668 YAAGSDVAE
-1677 YKIIPSGLTAENG
+1677 YEIIPSGLTAENG
-1690 NYVITYQ
+1690 NYKITYL
-1697 PGKLTVSQAK
+1697 PGRLTVVQAK
-1707 PEFELRNLDQLKRV
+1707 PKFELRNPAELNRA
-1721 YDAKNTTPEAW
+1721 YDAKNTAPEVW
-1732 TDSDGNMTVTIKKGS
+1732 TDSDGNVTVTIKKGS

-1773 AGSQIF
+1773 AGSQTF

-1800 DAIPEYAVL
+1800 DAIPEYTVL

-1847 LTSENYEILFENGTL
+1847 LTSENYEILFGNGTL
-1862 HAVRRASSGSDD
+1862 HAVRRASSGSDN
-1874 SDNSDGSGSTKNPA
+1874 SDNSGGSGSTKNPA

-1895 VSNSRSS
+1895 VSNSSSS
-1902 ENEAQGTWKRDEKG
+1902 ENDAQGIWKRDEKG

-1921 TNGTYPAGKKSE
+1921 RDGTYPEGEKTSDQNGEKLGWTQKDGK
-1933 NNSSEKP
+1933 
-1940 FWIWTGGRWWA
+1940 WWA
-1951 FDSEGYLKTGWVFD
+1951 FGSDGYLKSGWAQD
-1965 GASGKWYLLNEKNG
+1965 NASGKWYLIDENTG
-1979 MQIGWHYDESGRFWY
+1979 MQTSWHYDESDQHWY
-1994 YLDPVS
+1994 YLDPAS
-2000 GAMLTGWQL
+2000 GAMLTGWQF
-2009 INGKWYYFSKTSGA
+2009 INGKWYYLSKTSGA

-2029 YRETRTPDGYYVDKD
+2029 YREIRTPDGYYVDKD
-2044 GAWDGLEAKEN
+2044 GAWDGLEAKEK

>member
-25 NGLKIYEYNPK
+25 NGLKFCKYNPK
-36 EPVIKGEMNMRKR
+36 EPVIKGKMNMRKR

-97 TASASNA
+97 IASASNA

-132 KEAPEIKRKMAKS
+132 KEIPETKRKMAKR
-145 AMNAEPVTEGIYT
+145 AMNVEPVTGGIYT
-158 ISQTDGKFK
+158 ISQATDGTFQ
-167 VVGGSLTEDGENLNS
+167 VSGGSLEGDGTS
-182 LTDAFNKILSFGT
+182 VKDLTDAIETILNNSVDKEVTIDFK
-195 DTNININF
+195 
-203 DNVNI
+203 NI
-208 SSGAPGAPKLTKG
+208 SISGDGPVLKQG
-221 CELTLK
+221 CELTLTGSYEK
-227 GTYTS
+227 NGIG
-232 AAEAF
+232 AAF
-237 IIGSNDTFII
+237 YIGANGDYII
-247 HNEADITTSSY
+247 HNKANITVGDNY
-258 VIRRSSNAKNS
+258 LYYRKNDAKDA
-269 TAIFEQNGGTV
+269 TVLFEQEAGELTAGFELTAKDTVCLKGGTI
-280 KSVDGF
+280 KGRGF
-286 YMYENDV
+286 
-293 ISLNGGIIN
+293 
-302 GNARGNGG
+302 GNGG
-310 TGSIKIKVGTWNGQ
+310 HGHIKITDGIWNGQ
-324 LAHIKDIDI
+324 LSGIKKIDI
-333 CGGQLNNIKDD
+333 SGGEVNYIETNTND
-344 TSTITAI
+344 TAAI
-351 SESEEVSIRGGEI
+351 QESEEVSISGGKI
-364 YAKNTN
+364 YAENTN

-399 NTYGSI
+399 NTHGSI
-405 YYGYSAQSC
+405 YYGYSAKSC

-419 VNLKTINDTFK
+419 VNLETINDSFK

-436 AMKASSSLKNWIKGS
+436 AMNASSSLKNWIKGS
-451 SGNMKTLVEGI
+451 SENMDTLVNGI

-468 HNSDKGYADQYKSY
+468 HNSSVGSADQYQSY
-482 EARAV
+482 KARAV
-487 DNYIRIM
+487 GNYIRIM
-494 DPKDE
+494 DPKAE

-516 SDPEKYQVT
+516 SDTENYQVT

-532 DGTEKVETVKYT
+532 DGTEPVKTVEYT
-544 KAQVTVSGIIDEI
+544 KAQATVSGIIDEI
-557 LLRNTGTDGV
+557 LLRNTGTDGL

-573 TKNPIAGDITVDSG
+573 TGNPIAGDITVDTG

-606 VGTGTLESEINC
+606 VGTGTLKSEINC

-649 ITLNSADLIV
+649 ITLTSADLIV

-680 ATGGVKVTVN
+680 AIGGVSVTMN
-690 GGTIE
+690 DGRIE
-695 SKKNTAVYLYRSGSS
+695 STNNTAVYINRLGSS
-710 GLQEDHAKFE
+710 GLQKDHAKFE

-727 GGEYGLKHTHLNEVT
+727 GGEYGLKHTQLNEIT
-742 LSGGKISGGENRPDV
+742 LSGGTISGGKNQPDV

-868 FSAPNLYTVHVKYYT
+868 FSAPNLYTVHVKYYI
-883 GKDEKDPFYDE
+883 GKDANNPFYEE

-899 DDSHRSYLSNLGLPD
+899 DDSHRSYLSNIGLPG
-914 GAAFSVWRYKEDS
+914 GAAFSVWRYKENS

-932 ATDTTATVNQ
+932 ATDTTVTVNQ
-942 LVEDRLNPQGQIPE
+942 LVEGTLNPQGKIPE
-956 IELYAGYQVKFDA
+956 IELYAGYQVKFAA

-976 KENFATIKGTSDG
+976 KENSATIKGTSDG
-989 TKVYY
+989 TTVYY
-994 TNSNYQGYTGEALRA
+994 TSDSKYQGYTGEALRA

-1046 LVAENDNN
+1046 LVVENANN
-1054 DVSEMQTVKFM
+1054 DVSEMQTVKFT

-1079 GDTEFT
+1079 GGTEFT
-1085 YTNNGDVHNVKVQPV
+1085 YTHNGDVHNVEVQPV
-1100 EEKGGT
+1100 EGKGGS
-1106 FGIDAVRY
+1106 FDIGAVRY

-1121 DADNFIGAPAAA
+1121 DTDSFIGAPAAA
-1133 GTYGIYVSTNSENG
+1133 GTYGIYVSTKSEDG
-1147 VERVTNLR
+1147 VERVTDLR

-1164 TFNPDWFQTVTSINY
+1164 TFNPEWFQTVTSINY
-1179 GNDEEDYLKP
+1179 GNDEETYLKP

-1201 VTGYGEIRFEL
+1201 VTGYGEIQFEL
-1212 YRDAE
+1212 YSDAE
-1217 LTQKVSRNAEGHYEV
+1217 LTQKVSRNAEGHYEA

-1240 VTYYMGIT
+1240 ATYYMGIT
-1248 SSGGN
+1248 SSGGK
-1253 NVEAHENPVRIG
+1253 NVEAQENPVRIG

-1277 SIVTCPDIRYGEAP
+1277 STVTCPDIRYGETP
-1291 KPELTATDTTGEIKY
+1291 KPELTAADTTGEIKY
-1306 TYSSTED
+1306 TYSSTEN

-1353 RAQLVPSVNTLQSKT
+1353 KAQLVPSVNTLQSKT

-1373 NAEGTLTLSSADGK
+1373 NAEGTLTLSSADGN
-1387 PILPEDAGKLKANGT
+1387 PILSEDVAALEAKGT
-1402 FQWTSSDSGTDTVN
+1402 FTWTSENAGTNTVN
-1416 VTEITL
+1416 VTGIAL
-1422 DPKFEDRYE
+1422 DSKFEDRYE

-1446 IENAQIKNVSVRQM
+1446 IENAKIQNVSVRQM
-1460 MELTYNGKE
+1460 MELTYNGRE
-1469 QLPKVTATGSTIG
+1469 QLPEVTATGSTTG
-1482 GTAITFRYGLTAEQA
+1482 GTAITFRYGLTAVQA

-1557 YSHGIK
+1557 QSHGIK
-1563 ITLTGKA
+1563 ITLSGNA
-1570 ENGEILYGE
+1570 GDGEILYGE
-1579 SEDNCTLKESPVYK
+1579 SEDNCTLTESPVYK

-1677 YKIIPSGLTAENG
+1677 YEIIPSGLIAENG

-1707 PEFELRNLDQLKRV
+1707 PEFELRNLDQLNRV
-1721 YDAKNTTPEAW
+1721 YDAKNTAPEAW

-1756 AGTYTVEVHTEA
+1756 AGTYTAEVHTEA

-1773 AGSQIF
+1773 AGSQTF

-1800 DAIPEYAVL
+1800 DAIPEYKVL

-1824 SLQFT
+1824 SLKFT

-1834 DSAAGDYAIQPSG
+1834 DSAAGDYSILPSG
-1847 LTSENYEILFENGTL
+1847 LTSENYEIHFENGTL

-1874 SDNSDGSGSTKNPA
+1874 SDNSGGSGSTKNPA

-1895 VSNSRSS
+1895 VSNNSSS
-1902 ENEAQGTWKRDEKG
+1902 ENDAQGTWKRDNKG

-1921 TNGTYPAGKKSE
+1921 KDGTYPAG
-1933 NNSSEKP
+1933 EKISDQNGEKLG
-1940 FWIWTGGRWWA
+1940 WIQKDGKWWA
-1951 FDSEGYLKTGWVFD
+1951 FGSDGYLKSGWAQD
-1965 GASGKWYLLNEKNG
+1965 NASGKWYLIDENTG
-1979 MQIGWHYDESGRFWY
+1979 MQTSWHYDESDQHWY
-1994 YLDPVS
+1994 YLDPAS
-2000 GAMLTGWQL
+2000 GAMLTGWQF
-2009 INGKWYYFSKTSGA
+2009 INGKWYYLSKTSGA

-2029 YRETRTPDGYYVDKD
+2029 YREIRTPDGYYVDKD
-2044 GAWDGLEAKEN
+2044 GAWDGLEAKEK

>member
-1 MTSCAERIA
+1 
-10 GGTEKTYN
+10 
-18 KINYEPW
+18 
-25 NGLKIYEYNPK
+25 
-36 EPVIKGEMNMRKR
+36 MRKR

-72 IMAKAETITAL
+72 IMAKAEMIPAL

-104 DEKRDT
+104 DEKRDA

-132 KEAPEIKRKMAKS
+132 KENPETKRKMAKR
-145 AMNAEPVTEGIYT
+145 AMNAEPVTGGTYS
-158 ISQTDGKFK
+158 ISQPTEGTFQ
-167 VVGGSLTEDGENLNS
+167 VSGGSLEGDGTS
-182 LTDAFNKILSFGT
+182 ATDLTDAIETILKNSADKKVT
-195 DTNININF
+195 IDF
-203 DNVNI
+203 DNI
-208 SSGAPGAPKLTKG
+208 SISGDGPVLKQG
-221 CELTLK
+221 CELTLTGSYEK
-227 GTYTS
+227 NSVG
-232 AAEAF
+232 AAFYVGAN
-237 IIGSNDTFII
+237 GDYII
-247 HNEADITTSSY
+247 HNKANITVGDNY
-258 VIRRSSNAKNS
+258 LYYRKNDAKDA
-269 TAIFEQNGGTV
+269 TVLFEQEAGELTAGFELTAKDTVCLKGGT
-280 KSVDGF
+280 
-286 YMYENDV
+286 
-293 ISLNGGIIN
+293 IN
-302 GNARGNGG
+302 GRGFGNGG
-310 TGSIKIKVGTWNGQ
+310 NGHIEITDGIWNGQ
-324 LAHIKDIDI
+324 LYGIKKIDI
-333 CGGQLNNIKDD
+333 SGGELKYIAEKNPNV
-344 TSTITAI
+344 TAI
-351 SESEEVSIRGGEI
+351 EESEEVSISGGKI
-364 YAKNTN
+364 YAENTN

-399 NTYGSI
+399 NTHGSI
-405 YYGYSAQSC
+405 YYGYSAKSC

-419 VNLKTINDTFK
+419 VNLETINDSFK

-451 SGNMKTLVEGI
+451 AENMETLVQGI

-468 HNSDKGYADQYKSY
+468 HNSTGGSANQYQSY

-487 DNYIRIM
+487 GNYIRIM
-494 DPKDE
+494 DQNAE
-499 SSLIPAGNIK
+499 SSLIQAGNIK

-516 SDPEKYQVT
+516 SDTENYQVT

-532 DGTEKVETVKYT
+532 DGTEPVKTVEYT
-544 KAQVTVSGIIDEI
+544 KAQATGSGIIDEI
-557 LLRNTGTDGV
+557 LLRNTGTDGL

-573 TKNPIAGDITVDSG
+573 TGNPIAGDITVDTG

-606 VGTGTLESEINC
+606 VGTGTLKSEINC

-649 ITLNSADLIV
+649 ITLTSADLIV

-666 DQSAYSSQNRYAIS
+666 DQSASSSQNRYAIS
-680 ATGGVKVTVN
+680 AIGGVSVTMN
-690 GGTIE
+690 DGRIE
-695 SKKNTAVYLYRSGSS
+695 STNNTAVYINRLGSS
-710 GLQEDHAKFE
+710 GLQKDHAKFE

-727 GGEYGLKHTHLNEVT
+727 GGEYGLKHTQLNEIT
-742 LSGGKISGGENRPDV
+742 LSGGTISGGNNQPDV

-838 ITLSGGKTPIF
+838 ITLSGGSNPICV
-849 AVYNEHKISDN
+849 VYNAN
-860 PETTEIYA
+860 PVSADPTTTEIYA
-868 FSAPNLYTVHVKYYT
+868 FSAPNPYTVHVKYYT
-883 GKDEKDPFYDE
+883 GKDENNPFYEE

-899 DDSHRSYLSNLGLPD
+899 DNDHRSYLSNISLPD
-914 GAAFSVWRYKEDS
+914 GEACKVWRYKEKS

-932 ATDTTATVNQ
+932 ATDVTKTVHE
-942 LVEDRLNPQGQIPE
+942 LVNGEMYPTGTVPE
-956 IELYAGYQVKFDA
+956 IELYAGYSVSIDA
-969 AISSDDI
+969 SVSEEDITKDSAI
-976 KENFATIKGTSDG
+976 IKGNTAG
-989 TKVYY
+989 TTVYY
-994 TNSNYQGYTGEALRA
+994 TNKSDYHIYTGEELRNA
-1009 EAKKED
+1009 AKSTEKRSDFTQVKVGED
-1015 SKASFATVDVENGK
+1015 GT
-1029 FSIELNNL
+1029 FSIPLTGL
-1037 SVDTSYTYY
+1037 DPLKKYTYY
-1046 LVAENDNN
+1046 LVAENSNM
-1054 DVSEMQTVKFM
+1054 DVSDSRAVTFTTKARV
-1065 TLKRTLT
+1065 LT
-1072 KDDFKIV
+1072 AADFQIV
-1079 GDTEFT
+1079 GDKKFT
-1085 YTNNGDVHNVKVQPV
+1085 YDGTVHSV
-1100 EEKGGT
+1100 EVIPASENTGL
-1106 FGIDAVRY
+1106 FGIDGGVAQY
-1114 KEKVGAE
+1114 KKKKGEVYTDE
-1121 DADNFIGAPAAA
+1121 FVQPHWA
-1133 GTYGIYVSTNSENG
+1133 GTYGVYVSTNSE
-1147 VERVTNLR
+1147 
-1155 IGEITIKKA
+1155 
-1164 TFNPDWFQTVTSINY
+1164 Y
-1179 GNDEEDYLKP
+1179 P
-1189 GIKDAYSVGGHT
+1189 GIKRAEQLWIDDITIEKADFNPKWFITKSSIKYGEDDNETLSPIIKTEYSTAGSNT
-1201 VTGYGEIRFEL
+1201 IITGYGKIEFEF
-1212 YRDAE
+1212 YKDKN
-1217 LTQKVSRNAEGHYEV
+1217 LTEVVSRNIFGHYDVPEV
-1232 NADPDQEY
+1232 AENGQSI
-1240 VTYYMGIT
+1240 YYIGIT
-1248 SSGGN
+1248 CTEGENIKAQTDPVLLSEI
-1253 NVEAHENPVRIG
+1253 NVS
-1265 TDLKI
+1265 
-1270 YRASNTI
+1270 RAQYTSVD
-1277 SIVTCPDIRYGEAP
+1277 VTCDSIRYGETPSPNASLKNIDSTNEYIADGNP
-1291 KPELTATDTTGEIKY
+1291 VKFV
-1306 TYSSTED
+1306 YSQDPNGTFE
-1313 GEYKEWNA
+1313 EWKNT
-1321 ENKPGL
+1321 NKPGK
-1327 WYVKATVSQSR
+1327 WYVKAIVGKSQ
-1338 NYKKAESTPVAFTVS
+1338 NYNEAESIPFEFEVS
-1353 RAQLVPSVNTLQSKT
+1353 KAKLVPSVSAVESKI
-1368 YDGDT
+1368 YDGNTD
-1373 NAEGTLTLSSADGK
+1373 AKGTLTLSSADGK
-1387 PILPEDAGKLKANGT
+1387 PILSEDAAALEAKGTFTWTSEDAGTN
-1402 FQWTSSDSGTDTVN
+1402 TVN
-1416 VTEITL
+1416 VTGIAL
-1422 DPKFEDRYE
+1422 DSKFDCYE
-1431 LTTSE
+1431 LITSE

-1446 IENAQIKNVSVRQM
+1446 IENAKIQNVSVRQM
-1460 MELTYNGKE
+1460 MELTYNGQE
-1469 QLPKVTATGSTIG
+1469 QLPEVTATGSTIG

-1497 ADETQALKTVPA
+1497 ADETQALKKAPP
-1509 FTDAGI
+1509 FTNAGT
-1515 YTVYYTASAANHD
+1515 YTVYYTASAENHD

-1544 GVDAAGYT
+1544 GVDAVGYK

-1557 YSHGIK
+1557 QSHGIK
-1563 ITLTGKA
+1563 ITLTGNA
-1570 ENGEILYGE
+1570 ENGKILYGE
-1579 SEDNCTLKESPVYK
+1579 SEDNCTLAESPVYK

-1607 NFDTISGSAT
+1607 NFDTLSGSAT

-1677 YKIIPSGLTAENG
+1677 YEIIPSGLTAENG
-1690 NYVITYQ
+1690 NYEITYQ
-1697 PGKLTVSQAK
+1697 SGKLTVSQAK
-1707 PEFELRNLDQLKRV
+1707 PEFQLRNLDQLNRV
-1721 YDAKNTTPEAW
+1721 YDAKNTAPEAW
-1732 TDSDGNMTVTIKKGS
+1732 TDSDGNVTVTIKKGG

-1756 AGTYTVEVHTEA
+1756 AGIYTVEVHTEA

-1800 DAIPEYAVL
+1800 DTIPEYTVL

-1834 DSAAGDYAIQPSG
+1834 DRAAGDYAIQPSG
-1847 LTSENYEILFENGTL
+1847 LTSENYEIHFENGTL

-1874 SDNSDGSGSTKNPA
+1874 SDNSGGSGSTKNPA

-1895 VSNSRSS
+1895 VSNSSSS
-1902 ENEAQGTWKRDEKG
+1902 ENDAQGTWKRDEKG

-1979 MQIGWHYDESGRFWY
+1979 MQIGWYYDESGRFWY

-2029 YRETRTPDGYYVDKD
+2029 YKETRTPDGYYVDKD

>member
-1 MTSCAERIA
+1 
-10 GGTEKTYN
+10 
-18 KINYEPW
+18 
-25 NGLKIYEYNPK
+25 
-36 EPVIKGEMNMRKR
+36 MRKR
-49 KWYERMSAAVLI
+49 KWYERMSAAALI

-83 EENLEEENKKIEAE
+83 EENLEEENKKIKAE

-132 KEAPEIKRKMAKS
+132 KETPEIKRKMAKS
-145 AMNAEPVTEGIYT
+145 AMNAEPAMEGTYS
-158 ISQTDGKFK
+158 ISQSTDGTFQ
-167 VVGGSLTEDGENLNS
+167 VRGGSLEGDGTSTTN
-182 LTDAFNKILSFGT
+182 LTDAIDKILEVDKKVT
-195 DTNININF
+195 INF
-203 DNVNI
+203 DNI
-208 SSGAPGAPKLTKG
+208 SISGDGPVLKQG
-221 CELTLK
+221 CELTLTGSYK
-227 GTYTS
+227 KNS
-232 AAEAF
+232 AGAAF
-237 IIGSNDTFII
+237 YIGANGDYKV
-247 HNEADITTSSY
+247 HNKANITTVDDNY
-258 VIRRSSNAKNS
+258 LYYRKNDAKDA
-269 TAIFEQNGGTV
+269 TVLFEQEAGELTAGFELTAKDTVCLKGGT
-280 KSVDGF
+280 
-286 YMYENDV
+286 
-293 ISLNGGIIN
+293 IN
-302 GNARGNGG
+302 GRGFGNGG
-310 TGSIKIKVGTWNGQ
+310 HGHIEITDGIWNGQ
-324 LAHIKDIDI
+324 LFGIKKIDI
-333 CGGQLNNIKDD
+333 SGGEVSYIETNTND
-344 TSTITAI
+344 TAAIT
-351 SESEEVSIRGGEI
+351 ESEEVSISGGKI
-364 YAKNTN
+364 YAENTN
-370 SSGRAFAI
+370 PSGRAFAI

-399 NTYGSI
+399 NTHGSI
-405 YYGYSAQSC
+405 YYGYSAKSC
-414 ATIDA
+414 ATIVA
-419 VNLKTINDTFK
+419 VDLKTINDSFK

-436 AMKASSSLKNWIKGS
+436 AMEASSSLKNWIKGS
-451 SGNMKTLVEGI
+451 SGNMETLVEGI

-468 HNSDKGYADQYKSY
+468 HNSNVGYADKYQSY

-487 DNYIRIM
+487 GNYIRIM
-494 DPKDE
+494 DPKAE

-516 SDPEKYQVT
+516 SDTENYQVT

-532 DGTEKVETVKYT
+532 DGTEPVKTVEYT
-544 KAQVTVSGIIDEI
+544 KAQATVSGIIDEI
-557 LLRNTGTDGV
+557 LLRNTGTDGL

-573 TKNPIAGDITVDSG
+573 TGNPIAGDITVDTG

-606 VGTGTLESEINC
+606 VGTGTLKSEINC

-649 ITLNSADLIV
+649 ITLTSADLIV

-680 ATGGVKVTVN
+680 AIGGVSVTMN
-690 GGTIE
+690 DGRIE
-695 SKKNTAVYLYRSGSS
+695 STNNTAVYINRLGSS
-710 GLQEDHAKFE
+710 GLQKDHAKFE

-727 GGEYGLKHTHLNEVT
+727 GREYGLKHTQLNEIT
-742 LSGGKISGGENRPDV
+742 LSGGTISGGENQPDV

-838 ITLSGGKTPIF
+838 ITLSGGSNPICV
-849 AVYNEHKISDN
+849 VYNAN
-860 PETTEIYA
+860 PVSADPTTTEIYA

-883 GKDEKDPFYDE
+883 GKDENNPFYEE

-899 DDSHRSYLSNLGLPD
+899 DNDHRSYLSNISLPD
-914 GAAFSVWRYKEDS
+914 GEDCKVWRYKENS

-932 ATDTTATVNQ
+932 ATDTTVTVNQ
-942 LVEDRLNPQGQIPE
+942 LVEGTLNPQGKIPE
-956 IELYAGYQVKFDA
+956 IELYAGYQVKFAA

-976 KENFATIKGTSDG
+976 KENSATIKGTSDG
-989 TKVYY
+989 TTVYY
-994 TNSNYQGYTGEALRA
+994 TSDSKYQGYTGEALRA

-1029 FSIELNNL
+1029 YSIELNDL
-1037 SVDTSYTYY
+1037 SVNTAYTYY
-1046 LVAENDNN
+1046 LVAENANN
-1054 DVSEMQTVKFM
+1054 DVSEMQTVKFT

-1079 GDTEFT
+1079 GGTEFT
-1085 YTNNGDVHNVKVQPV
+1085 YTHNGDVHNVEVQPV
-1100 EEKGGT
+1100 EGKGGS
-1106 FGIDAVRY
+1106 FDIGAVRY

-1121 DADNFIGAPAAA
+1121 DTDSFIGAPAAA
-1133 GTYGIYVSTNSENG
+1133 GTYGIYVSTKSENG

-1179 GNDEEDYLKP
+1179 GNDKENYLKP

-1201 VTGYGEIRFEL
+1201 VTGYGEIQFEL
-1212 YRDAE
+1212 YSDAE
-1217 LTQKVSRNAEGHYEV
+1217 LTQKVSRNAEGHYEA

-1240 VTYYMGIT
+1240 AAYYMGIT
-1248 SSGGN
+1248 SSGGK
-1253 NVEAHENPVRIG
+1253 NVEAQENPVRIG

-1277 SIVTCPDIRYGEAP
+1277 STVTCPDIRYGEIP
-1291 KPELTATDTTGEIKY
+1291 KPELTAADTTGEITY
-1306 TYSSTED
+1306 TYSSTEN
-1313 GEYKEWNA
+1313 GEYKDWNV
-1321 ENKPGL
+1321 ENKPGT
-1327 WYVKATVSQSR
+1327 WYVKAAVSQSR
-1338 NYKKAESTPVAFTVS
+1338 NYEKAESSPVTFTVS
-1353 RAQLVPSVNTLQSKT
+1353 KARLVPSVNMLQSKT
-1368 YDGDT
+1368 YDGGT
-1373 NAEGTLTLSSADGK
+1373 KAEGTLTLSSADGN
-1387 PILPEDAGKLKANGT
+1387 PILSEDAVALEAKGT
-1402 FQWTSSDSGTDTVN
+1402 FTWTSKDAGTNTVN
-1416 VTEITL
+1416 VTGIAL
-1422 DPKFEDRYE
+1422 DSKFEDRYE

-1460 MELTYNGKE
+1460 MELTYNGRE
-1469 QLPKVTATGSTIG
+1469 QKPEVEATGSTIG

-1497 ADETQALKTVPA
+1497 ADETQALKNAPA
-1509 FTDAGI
+1509 FTDAGT

-1528 SVSGSFEIEIK
+1528 SVYGSFEIKIK

-1557 YSHGIK
+1557 QSHGIK
-1563 ITLTGKA
+1563 ITLSGNA
-1570 ENGEILYGE
+1570 GDGEILYGE
-1579 SEDNCTLKESPVYK
+1579 SEDNCTLTESPVYK

-1646 FEGFVNGENTEVL
+1646 FEGFVNGENAEVL

-1668 YAAGSDVDE
+1668 YADGSDVNE
-1677 YKIIPSGLTAENG
+1677 YEIIPSGLIAENG

-1707 PEFELRNLDQLKRV
+1707 PEFELRNLDQLNRV
-1721 YDAKNTTPEAW
+1721 YDAKNTAPEAW

-1756 AGTYTVEVHTEA
+1756 AGTYTVEVHAEA

-1773 AGSQIF
+1773 AGSQTF

-1800 DAIPEYAVL
+1800 DAIPEYKVL

-1824 SLQFT
+1824 SLKFT

-1834 DSAAGDYAIQPSG
+1834 DSAAGDYSILPSG
-1847 LTSENYEILFENGTL
+1847 LTSENYEIHFENGTL

-1874 SDNSDGSGSTKNPA
+1874 SDNSGGSGSTKNPA

-1895 VSNSRSS
+1895 VSNNSSS
-1902 ENEAQGTWKRDEKG
+1902 ENDAQGTWKRDNKG

-1921 TNGTYPAGKKSE
+1921 KDGTYPAG
-1933 NNSSEKP
+1933 EKISDQNGEKLG
-1940 FWIWTGGRWWA
+1940 WIQKDGKWWA
-1951 FDSEGYLKTGWVFD
+1951 FGSDGYLKTGWVFD
-1965 GASGKWYLLNEKNG
+1965 GASGKWYLLNEKTG
-1979 MQIGWHYDESGRFWY
+1979 MQIGWYYDESGRFWY
-1994 YLDPVS
+1994 YLDPAS
-2000 GAMLTGWQL
+2000 GAMLTGWQF
-2009 INGKWYYFSKTSGA
+2009 INGKWYYLSKTSGA

-2029 YRETRTPDGYYVDKD
+2029 YREIRTPDGYYVDKD
-2044 GAWDGLEAKEN
+2044 GAWDGLEAKEK

>member
-25 NGLKIYEYNPK
+25 NGLKIYKYNPK

-132 KEAPEIKRKMAKS
+132 KENPATKRKMAKR
-145 AMNAEPVTEGIYT
+145 AMNAETVTEETYS

-208 SSGAPGAPKLTKG
+208 SREAPTLTES

-280 KSVDGF
+280 ESADGF
-286 YMYENDV
+286 FMYENDV
-293 ISLNGGIIN
+293 ISLKKGTII
-302 GNARGNGG
+302 GNVFGNGG
-310 TGSIKIKVGTWNGQ
+310 TGRVEIIGGTWNGQ
-324 LAHIKDIDI
+324 LSYVKDIDI
-333 CGGQLNNIKDD
+333 YGGQLNNTKDD
-344 TSTITAI
+344 TSTIAAI
-351 SESEEVSIRGGEI
+351 KECEEVSISGGSVF
-364 YAKNTN
+364 AKNTK
-370 SSGRAFAI
+370 GKAFAI
-378 LMSDKT
+378 YMIKNTQLT
-384 KLSLSDNIDISAAGG
+384 LSGNIDVSASGK
-399 NTYGSI
+399 TSGSI
-405 YYGYSAQSC
+405 YYGWASTYPVINAENVQNIGENFLVVPC
-414 ATIDA
+414 DTTMK
-419 VNLKTINDTFK
+419 VNP
-430 FVVSDL
+430 VS
-436 AMKASSSLKNWIKGS
+436 NWIMGS
-451 SGNMKTLVEGI
+451 KNNIEYLCKNIKLKV
-462 HLSIVN
+462 VN
-468 HNSDKGYADQYKSY
+468 AYADGSANEYTNYTLK
-482 EARAV
+482 AV
-487 DNYIRIM
+487 GNYIRFVDKNAPASRLKSGAIKRA
-494 DPKDE
+494 DIKL
-499 SSLIPAGNIK
+499 SSDRTNY
-509 SAEIQLP
+509 EVYY
-516 SDPEKYQVT
+516 EVT
-525 ITYDKTE
+525 T
-532 DGTEKVETVKYT
+532 DGEEYKETVTYSAKNQ
-544 KAQVTVSGIIDEI
+544 KVSDI
-557 LLRNTGTDGV
+557 LNDIVSVNTGTTGP
-567 EISVGT
+567 EITIGSIET
-573 TKNPIAGDITVDSG
+573 PIEEDITIDTGS
-587 NADDKPVLLKGKIT
+587 ADENKTTTLKGAIT

-606 VGTGTLESEINC
+606 TGSGTLQSKINC
-618 SGFNGETKSTIHI
+618 SGFYGRTNSEIHI
-631 TGGEII
+631 TDGQITGKKDAKDAVIVLEAANLTVEGEHTKIWDKSASGG
-637 GTVNADN
+637 
-644 ANESV
+644 
-649 ITLNSADLIV
+649 DL
-659 DGNAHIV
+659 
-666 DQSAYSSQNRYAIS
+666 YAIQ
-680 ATGGVKVTVN
+680 AIGGVSV
-690 GGTIE
+690 
-695 SKKNTAVYLYRSGSS
+695 
-710 GLQEDHAKFE
+710 
-720 MTGGTIK
+720 TIK
-727 GGEYGLKHTHLNEVT
+727 GGEIKSDNHTAVYIYRSSGQKKDHATFTMEGGTITGGVYGLRHAHLNEIN
-742 LSGGKISGGENRPDV
+742 LSGGTITGGANQPDV
-757 YMALE
+757 YMAQE
-762 KNSVS
+762 INVS
-767 GTAKFTV
+767 ETANFTV
-774 EGNFP
+774 KGNFP
-779 FASMQIES
+779 FKSMQIES
-787 ASKVNEIDFTKAKAT
+787 ASLKNEIDFTKATVTEDK
-802 GEENLKINLPLDGND
+802 KILISSPLD
-817 TGANM
+817 ANTKESYV

-830 NYRDLLEH
+830 NYQDLIKH
-838 ITLSGGKTPIF
+838 IELTGGINPICV
-849 AVYNEHKISDN
+849 VYNANPVSAN

-868 FSAPNLYTVHVKYYT
+868 FSAPNPYTVHVKYYI
-883 GKDEKDPFYDE
+883 GKDEKDPFYEE

-899 DDSHRSYLSNLGLPD
+899 DDSHRSYLSNIGLPG
-914 GAAFSVWRYKEDS
+914 GAAFSVWKYKENS

-932 ATDTTATVNQ
+932 ATDVTKTVNE
-942 LVEDRLNPQGQIPE
+942 LFNGKLYPTSAVPE
-956 IELYAGYQVKFDA
+956 IELYAGYQVALNA
-969 AISSDDI
+969 AADDI
-976 KENFATIKGTSDG
+976 KANSAVIKGTSDG
-989 TKVYY
+989 TTVYY
-994 TNSNYQGYTGEALRA
+994 TNDSKYQGYTGEGLRA
-1009 EAKKED
+1009 AAKSADTQNHFVTKE
-1015 SKASFATVDVENGK
+1015 VQNGEI
-1029 FSIELNNL
+1029 SIELNNL
-1037 SVDTSYTYY
+1037 SVNTAYTYY
-1046 LVAENDNN
+1046 LVAENANN
-1054 DVSEMQTVKFM
+1054 DVSEMQTVKFT

-1072 KDDFKIV
+1072 KDDFQIV
-1079 GDTEFT
+1079 GPTEFT
-1085 YTNNGDVHNVKVQPV
+1085 YTHNGDIHVIEVRPV
-1100 EEKGGT
+1100 EGKEGS
-1106 FGIDAVRY
+1106 FGIGAVRY

-1164 TFNPDWFQTVTSINY
+1164 TFNSDWFQTVTSINY

-1189 GIKDAYSVGGHT
+1189 GIKDEYNGVGGSA
-1201 VTGYGEIRFEL
+1201 VTGYGQIEYKL
-1212 YRDAE
+1212 YNDSE
-1217 LTQKVSRNAEGHYEV
+1217 LTQEVLRNSDGHY
-1232 NADPDQEY
+1232 DSSPDMNQEY
-1240 VTYYMGIT
+1240 AIYYMGVT
-1248 SSGGN
+1248 STGGD
-1253 NVEAHENPVRIG
+1253 NVEPQGTPVLVG
-1265 TDLKI
+1265 TQINVK
-1270 YRASNTI
+1270 RATNTI
-1277 SIVTCPDIRYGEAP
+1277 SITSCPNIRYGETP
-1291 KPELTATDTTGEIKY
+1291 NPESEATDTTGGVKY
-1306 TYSSTED
+1306 TYSSTEN
-1313 GEYKEWNA
+1313 GEYTDWN
-1321 ENKPGL
+1321 EKNKPGT
-1327 WYVKATVSQSR
+1327 WYVKATVGKSQ
-1338 NYKKAESTPVAFTVS
+1338 NYNEATSDSVEFEVSKAK
-1353 RAQLVPSVNTLQSKT
+1353 LVPSVSAVKSKI
-1368 YDGDT
+1368 YDGNT
-1373 NAEGTLTLSSADGK
+1373 NAEGTLTLSSTDGK
-1387 PILPEDAGKLKANGT
+1387 PILSEDAAALEAKGT
-1402 FQWTSSDSGTDTVN
+1402 FTWTSKDAGTNTVN
-1416 VTEITL
+1416 VTGIAL
-1422 DPKFEDRYE
+1422 DSKFEDRYE

-1460 MELTYNGKE
+1460 MELTYNGRE
-1469 QLPKVTATGSTIG
+1469 QLPEVTATGSTTG
-1482 GTAITFRYGLTAEQA
+1482 GTAITFRYGLTAKQA
-1497 ADETQALKTVPA
+1497 ADEKQALKNAPA

-1544 GVDAAGYT
+1544 GIDAAGYT
-1552 GIYDG
+1552 GSYDG
-1557 YSHGIK
+1557 KSHGIK
-1563 ITLTGKA
+1563 ITLTGNA
-1570 ENGEILYGE
+1570 GDGEILYGE
-1579 SEDNCTLKESPVYK
+1579 SEDNCTLTESPVYK

-1607 NFDTISGSAT
+1607 NFDTISSSAT

-1677 YKIIPSGLTAENG
+1677 YEIIPSGLTAENG
-1690 NYVITYQ
+1690 NYEITYQ

-1707 PEFELRNLDQLKRV
+1707 PEFELRNLDQLNRV
-1721 YDAKNTTPEAW
+1721 YDAKNTAPEAW
-1732 TDSDGNMTVTIKKGS
+1732 TDSDGNVTVTFKKGS
-1747 EILTEAPMN
+1747 EILTEAP
-1756 AGTYTVEVHTEA
+1756 AGTGTYTVEVHADA

-1773 AGSQIF
+1773 AGNRIF

-1800 DAIPEYAVL
+1800 DTIPEYTVL

-1829 CEYAP
+1829 CEYTP

-1847 LTSENYEILFENGTL
+1847 LTSENYEIHFENGTL

-1874 SDNSDGSGSTKNPA
+1874 SDNSGGSGSTKNPV

-1895 VSNSRSS
+1895 VSNNSSS
-1902 ENEAQGTWKRDEKG
+1902 EKDAQGTWKRDNKG

-1921 TNGTYPAGKKSE
+1921 KDGTYPAG
-1933 NNSSEKP
+1933 EKISDQNGEKLG
-1940 FWIWTGGRWWA
+1940 WIQKDGKWWA
-1951 FDSEGYLKTGWVFD
+1951 FGSDGYLKTGWVFD

-2029 YRETRTPDGYYVDKD
+2029 YKEIRTPDGYYVDKD